1 MREYRLLNNNW
12 KFTYGDKAWDSPEEI
27 TKWQDIGLPH
37 SFGIPYFMEKEFYVG
52 YGTYSKWFELSK
64 EDCKNR
70 ILLKFFGVF
79 QKAVVIVNGK
89 QIGEHRGG
97 YTPFLV
103 ELTGN
108 VHPGQ
113 NHLIVRV
120 DNLWDAALAPRG
132 GEHQFNGGIYR
143 DVQLILTAYSYIEED
158 GVSVQTTQLEK
169 KNDNWHAEL
178 KIQTQVHASEA
189 ERICLSELSRES
201 EKNVSDLKQ
210 VDLNG
215 TDSMVLETCIC
226 EEKEVLTR
234 ALSPLNRKKA
244 DHSKSDN
251 KKDDEKQLSQ
261 ICQSISLTGITPWSP
276 DTPKLYTVV
285 SRVLCNGTELDCVRT
300 SVGIR
305 TVRFDK
311 DEGFF
316 LNGEH
321 FSILGANVHQDHAG
335 WADAVTRSGIRRD
348 IQMIKECGM
357 NTIRGSHYP
366 HHPYFAQVC
375 DEKGILFWSEMCFW
389 GTGGDKQEGYWTAS
403 AYPPNESYQVAF
415 EKNCL
420 DQLEEMIHSQRN
432 HPSIICWSMCNEVFF
447 TDEPVKDKAKALIR
461 KMVNRSHELD
471 PSRPAAVGGAQR
483 DGFDV
488 LGDLAG
494 YNGDGAALY
503 HDPGFPNLVS
513 EYGSSIET
521 RPGTFSPRFTDGTEI
536 DYPWRSGK
544 ILWCGFHHGSIFDGM
559 GFMGM
564 IDYYRLP
571 LACWYWYREHL
582 TGKKAPEAK
591 QKGTP
596 YQIRLSSDVSEFDAN
611 GQEDAWICAE
621 LLDKEGNPIAN
632 EIELTLTVV
641 KGDGIFPTGKSITF
655 SPENSSMLDGMA
667 AIEFRSWYGGENVIR
682 AEASG
687 VKSAEIS
694 ILAKGTPLP
703 VNVVLNSML
712 PAPYVVGEPKRSK
725 RYDEA
730 KTHPVFVSSFKVSHE
745 PYFVTADNDG
755 CWMPET
761 VDKVQGECL
770 EKIDQMAESNEK
782 KDWVMVDLEG
792 VHSIGQAEVVFSEAA
807 DETWPET
814 IFAQVCCDQKWEP
827 IELKRK
833 DGRYQSQKMCVMRYF
848 KLDWNKTKRPVKQIH
863 LWAGG
868 ENEQPK
874 NNSNNRQ

>member
-12 KFTYGDKAWDSPEEI
+12 KFTYGDKVGASPDEI
-27 TKWQDIGLPH
+27 NRWQDIGLPH
-37 SFGIPYFMEKEFYVG
+37 SFGIPYFMEKEFYLG

-64 EDCKNR
+64 EDCKKR
-70 ILLKFFGVF
+70 ILLKFFGAF
-79 QKAVVIVNGK
+79 QKAVVVLNGK

-108 VHPGQ
+108 IRPGQ
-113 NHLIVRV
+113 NHLIVCV
-120 DNLWDAALAPRG
+120 DNLWDATLAPRG

-143 DVQLILTAYSYIEED
+143 DMQLILTAYDYIEED
-158 GVSVQTTQLEK
+158 GVFVQTTQLKKEK
-169 KNDNWHAEL
+169 DSWHAEL
-178 KIQTQVHASEA
+178 KIGTQVHASEKSD
-189 ERICLSELSRES
+189 LSEF
-201 EKNVSDLKQ
+201 
-210 VDLNG
+210 
-215 TDSMVLETCIC
+215 DSMMLETCIC
-226 EEKEVLTR
+226 EGKEVLAR
-234 ALSPLNRKKA
+234 SVEPLVMGN
-244 DHSKSDN
+244 S
-251 KKDDEKQLSQ
+251 E

-276 DTPKLYTVV
+276 DTPKLYIVV
-285 SRVLCNGTELDCVRT
+285 SRVLCNGIECDCVRT

-403 AYPPNESYQVAF
+403 AYPPNESDQTAF
-415 EKNCL
+415 EKSCL
-420 DQLEEMIHSQRN
+420 DQLEEMICTQRN

-447 TDEPVKDKAKALIR
+447 TDAPVKDKAKELIR
-461 KMVNRSHELD
+461 KMVERSHELD

-503 HDPGFPNLVS
+503 HDPGFPSLVS

-521 RPGTFSPRFTDGTEI
+521 RPGKFEPRFTDGTEI

-559 GFMGM
+559 GSMGM

-582 TGKKAPEAK
+582 AGKSAPKPKKE
-591 QKGTP
+591 GTP
-596 YQIRLSSDVSEFDAN
+596 FQIRLSSDVNRFRAN

-621 LLDKEGNPIAN
+621 LLDQEGNPISN
-632 EIELTLTVV
+632 EIELTFTVE
-641 KGDGIFPTGKSITF
+641 KGDGIFPTGKTITF
-655 SPENSSMLDGMA
+655 SPEKKNMLDGLA
-667 AIEFRSWYGGENVIR
+667 AIEFRSWYGGENVIC
-682 AEASG
+682 ATADG
-687 VKSAEIS
+687 VKSAKICIFADGEP
-694 ILAKGTPLP
+694 KPKNT
-703 VNVVLNSML
+703 VLNPML
-712 PAPYVVGEPKRSK
+712 PPPYTVGEPKPK
-725 RYDEA
+725 ERYDEA
-730 KTHPVFVSSFKVSHE
+730 KRHPVFADSFEIGHE
-745 PYFVTADNDG
+745 PYFVTAEEEG
-755 CWMPET
+755 SWMPKMSDSSKHLSE
-761 VDKVQGECL
+761 
-770 EKIDQMAESNEK
+770 QMH
-782 KDWVMVDLEG
+782 WVMVDLEG
-792 VHSIGQAEVVFSEAA
+792 VRRINQLEVSFEDEPDTLEKSKKNLPQTIVAELRSDLEWEKFILKFKKENKVVYKQPDCVFAL
-807 DETWPET
+807 DTDPDTIKET
-814 IFAQVCCDQKWEP
+814 VM
-827 IELKRK
+827 EL
-833 DGRYQSQKMCVMRYF
+833 F
-848 KLDWNKTKRPVKQIH
+848 I
-863 LWAGG
+863 
-868 ENEQPK
+868 
-874 NNSNNRQ
+874 

>member
-12 KFTYGDKAWDSPEEI
+12 KFTYGDKVGASPDEI
-27 TKWQDIGLPH
+27 NRWQDIGLPH
-37 SFGIPYFMEKEFYVG
+37 SFGIPYFMEKEFYLG

-64 EDCKNR
+64 EDCKKR
-70 ILLKFFGVF
+70 ILLKFFGAF
-79 QKAVVIVNGK
+79 QKAVVVLNGK

-108 VHPGQ
+108 IRPGQ
-113 NHLIVRV
+113 NHLIVCV
-120 DNLWDAALAPRG
+120 DNLWDATLAPRG

-143 DVQLILTAYSYIEED
+143 DMQLILTAYDYIEED
-158 GVSVQTTQLEK
+158 GVFVQTTQLKKEK
-169 KNDNWHAEL
+169 DSWHAEL
-178 KIQTQVHASEA
+178 KIGTQVHASEKSD
-189 ERICLSELSRES
+189 LSEF
-201 EKNVSDLKQ
+201 
-210 VDLNG
+210 
-215 TDSMVLETCIC
+215 DSMMLETCIC
-226 EEKEVLTR
+226 EGKEVLAR
-234 ALSPLNRKKA
+234 SVEPLVMGN
-244 DHSKSDN
+244 S
-251 KKDDEKQLSQ
+251 E

-276 DTPKLYTVV
+276 DTPKLYIVV
-285 SRVLCNGTELDCVRT
+285 SRVLCNGIECDCVRT

-403 AYPPNESYQVAF
+403 AYPPNESDQTAF
-415 EKNCL
+415 EKSCL
-420 DQLEEMIHSQRN
+420 DQLEEMICTQRN

-447 TDEPVKDKAKALIR
+447 TDAPVKDKAKELIR
-461 KMVNRSHELD
+461 KMVERSHELD
-471 PSRPAAVGGAQR
+471 PLRPAAVGGAQR

-503 HDPGFPNLVS
+503 HDPGFPSLVS

-521 RPGTFSPRFTDGTEI
+521 RPGKFEPRFTDGTEI

-559 GFMGM
+559 GSMGM

-582 TGKKAPEAK
+582 AGKSAPKPKKE
-591 QKGTP
+591 GTP
-596 YQIRLSSDVSEFDAN
+596 FQIRLSSDVNRFRAN
-611 GQEDAWICAE
+611 GQEDVWICAE
-621 LLDKEGNPIAN
+621 LLDQEGNPISN
-632 EIELTLTVV
+632 EIELTFTVE
-641 KGDGIFPTGKSITF
+641 KGDGIFPTGKTITF
-655 SPENSSMLDGMA
+655 SPEKKNMLDGLA
-667 AIEFRSWYGGENVIR
+667 AIEFRSWYGGENVIC
-682 AEASG
+682 ATADG
-687 VKSAEIS
+687 VKSAKICIFADGEP
-694 ILAKGTPLP
+694 KPKNT
-703 VNVVLNSML
+703 VLNPML
-712 PAPYVVGEPKRSK
+712 PPPYTVGEPKSK
-725 RYDEA
+725 ERYDEA
-730 KTHPVFVSSFKVSHE
+730 KRHPVFADSFEIGHE
-745 PYFVTADNDG
+745 PYFVTAEEEG
-755 CWMPET
+755 SWMPKMSDSSKHLSE
-761 VDKVQGECL
+761 
-770 EKIDQMAESNEK
+770 QMH
-782 KDWVMVDLEG
+782 WVMVDLEG
-792 VHSIGQAEVVFSEAA
+792 VRRINQLEVSFEDEPDTLEKSKKNLPQTIVAELRSDLE
-807 DETWPET
+807 
-814 IFAQVCCDQKWEP
+814 WEKV
-827 IELKRK
+827 ILKRK
-833 DGRYQSQKMCVMRYF
+833 KENQKGNDCKECYQAEGIYFTRYF
-848 KLDWNKTKRPVKQIH
+848 RIDWNQTKLPVAQIH
-863 LWAGG
+863 LWTGG
-868 ENEQPK
+868 EENE
-874 NNSNNRQ
+874 

>member
-12 KFTYGDKAWDSPEEI
+12 KFTYGDKVGASPDEI
-27 TKWQDIGLPH
+27 NRWQDIGLPH
-37 SFGIPYFMEKEFYVG
+37 SFGIPYFMEKEFYLG

-64 EDCKNR
+64 EDCKKR
-70 ILLKFFGVF
+70 ILLKFFGAF
-79 QKAVVIVNGK
+79 QKAVVVLNGK

-108 VHPGQ
+108 IRPGQ
-113 NHLIVRV
+113 NHLIVCV
-120 DNLWDAALAPRG
+120 DNLWDATLAPRG

-143 DVQLILTAYSYIEED
+143 DMQLILTAYDYIEED
-158 GVSVQTTQLEK
+158 GVFVQTTQLKKEK
-169 KNDNWHAEL
+169 DSWHAEL
-178 KIQTQVHASEA
+178 KIGTQVHASEKSD
-189 ERICLSELSRES
+189 LSEF
-201 EKNVSDLKQ
+201 
-210 VDLNG
+210 
-215 TDSMVLETCIC
+215 DSMMLETCIC
-226 EEKEVLTR
+226 EGKEVLAR
-234 ALSPLNRKKA
+234 SVEPLVMGN
-244 DHSKSDN
+244 S
-251 KKDDEKQLSQ
+251 E

-276 DTPKLYTVV
+276 DTPKLYIVV
-285 SRVLCNGTELDCVRT
+285 SRVLCNGIECDCVRT

-403 AYPPNESYQVAF
+403 AYPPNESDQTAF
-415 EKNCL
+415 EKSCL
-420 DQLEEMIHSQRN
+420 YQLEEMICTQRN

-447 TDEPVKDKAKALIR
+447 TDAPVKDKAKELIR
-461 KMVNRSHELD
+461 KMVERSHELD

-503 HDPGFPNLVS
+503 HDPGFPSLVS

-521 RPGTFSPRFTDGTEI
+521 RPGKFEPRFTDGTEI

-559 GFMGM
+559 GSMGM

-582 TGKKAPEAK
+582 AGKSAPKPKKE
-591 QKGTP
+591 GTP
-596 YQIRLSSDVSEFDAN
+596 FQIRLSSDVNRFRAN

-621 LLDKEGNPIAN
+621 LLDQEGNPISN
-632 EIELTLTVV
+632 EIELTFTVE
-641 KGDGIFPTGKSITF
+641 KGDGIFPTGKTITF
-655 SPENSSMLDGMA
+655 SPEKKNMLDGLA
-667 AIEFRSWYGGENVIR
+667 AIEFRSWYGGENVIC
-682 AEASG
+682 ATADG
-687 VKSAEIS
+687 VKSAKICIFADGEP
-694 ILAKGTPLP
+694 KPKNT
-703 VNVVLNSML
+703 VLNPML
-712 PAPYVVGEPKRSK
+712 PPPYTVGEPKPK
-725 RYDEA
+725 ERYDEA
-730 KTHPVFVSSFKVSHE
+730 KRHPVFADSFEIGHE
-745 PYFVTADNDG
+745 PYFVTAEEEG
-755 CWMPET
+755 SWMPKMSDSSKHLSE
-761 VDKVQGECL
+761 
-770 EKIDQMAESNEK
+770 QMH
-782 KDWVMVDLEG
+782 WVMVDLEG
-792 VHSIGQAEVVFSEAA
+792 VRRINQLEVSFEDEPDTLEKSKKNLPQTIVAELRSDLE
-807 DETWPET
+807 
-814 IFAQVCCDQKWEP
+814 WEKV
-827 IELKRK
+827 ILKRK
-833 DGRYQSQKMCVMRYF
+833 KENQKGNDCKECYQAEGIYFTRYF
-848 KLDWNKTKRPVKQIH
+848 RIDWNQTKLPVAQIH
-863 LWAGG
+863 LWTGG
-868 ENEQPK
+868 EENE
-874 NNSNNRQ
+874 

>member
-12 KFTYGDKAWDSPEEI
+12 KFTYGDKVGASPDEI
-27 TKWQDIGLPH
+27 NRWQDIGLPH
-37 SFGIPYFMEKEFYVG
+37 SFGIPYFMEKEFYLG

-64 EDCKNR
+64 EDCKKR
-70 ILLKFFGVF
+70 ILLKFFGAF
-79 QKAVVIVNGK
+79 QKAVVVLNGK

-108 VHPGQ
+108 IRPGQ
-113 NHLIVRV
+113 NHLIVCV
-120 DNLWDAALAPRG
+120 DNLWDATLAPRG

-143 DVQLILTAYSYIEED
+143 DMQLILTAYDYIEED
-158 GVSVQTTQLEK
+158 GVFVQTTQLKKEK
-169 KNDNWHAEL
+169 DSWHAEL
-178 KIQTQVHASEA
+178 KIGTQVHASEKSD
-189 ERICLSELSRES
+189 LSEF
-201 EKNVSDLKQ
+201 
-210 VDLNG
+210 
-215 TDSMVLETCIC
+215 DSMMLETCIC
-226 EEKEVLTR
+226 EGKEVLAR
-234 ALSPLNRKKA
+234 SVEPLVMGN
-244 DHSKSDN
+244 S
-251 KKDDEKQLSQ
+251 E

-276 DTPKLYTVV
+276 DTPKLYIVV
-285 SRVLCNGTELDCVRT
+285 SRVLCNGIECDCVRT

-305 TVRFDK
+305 MVRFDK

-403 AYPPNESYQVAF
+403 AYPPNESDQTAF
-415 EKNCL
+415 EKSCL
-420 DQLEEMIHSQRN
+420 DQLEEMICTQRN

-447 TDEPVKDKAKALIR
+447 TDAPVKDKAKELIR
-461 KMVNRSHELD
+461 KMVERSHELD

-503 HDPGFPNLVS
+503 HDPGFPSLVS

-521 RPGTFSPRFTDGTEI
+521 RPGKFEPRFTDGTEI

-559 GFMGM
+559 GSMGM

-582 TGKKAPEAK
+582 AGKSAPKPKKE
-591 QKGTP
+591 GTP
-596 YQIRLSSDVSEFDAN
+596 FQIRLSSDVNRFRAN

-621 LLDKEGNPIAN
+621 LLDQEGNPISN
-632 EIELTLTVV
+632 EIELTFTVE
-641 KGDGIFPTGKSITF
+641 KGDGIFPTGKTITF
-655 SPENSSMLDGMA
+655 SPEKKNMLDGLA
-667 AIEFRSWYGGENVIR
+667 AIEFRSWYGGENVIC
-682 AEASG
+682 ATADG
-687 VKSAEIS
+687 VKSAKICIFADGEP
-694 ILAKGTPLP
+694 KPKNT
-703 VNVVLNSML
+703 VLNPML
-712 PAPYVVGEPKRSK
+712 PPPYTVGEPKPK
-725 RYDEA
+725 ERYDEA
-730 KTHPVFVSSFKVSHE
+730 KRHPVFADSFEIGHE
-745 PYFVTADNDG
+745 PYFVTAEEEGSWIPKMSDSSKHLS
-755 CWMPET
+755 E
-761 VDKVQGECL
+761 
-770 EKIDQMAESNEK
+770 QMH
-782 KDWVMVDLEG
+782 WVMVDLEG
-792 VHSIGQAEVVFSEAA
+792 VRRINQLEVSFEDEPDTLEKSKKNLPQTIVAELRSDLE
-807 DETWPET
+807 
-814 IFAQVCCDQKWEP
+814 WEKV
-827 IELKRK
+827 ILKRK
-833 DGRYQSQKMCVMRYF
+833 KENQKGNDCKECYQAEGIYFTRYF
-848 KLDWNKTKRPVKQIH
+848 RIDWNQTKLPVAQIH
-863 LWAGG
+863 LWTGG
-868 ENEQPK
+868 EENE
-874 NNSNNRQ
+874 

>member
-12 KFTYGDKAWDSPEEI
+12 KFTYGDKVGASPDEI
-27 TKWQDIGLPH
+27 NRWQDIGLPH
-37 SFGIPYFMEKEFYVG
+37 SFGIPYFMEKEFYLG

-64 EDCKNR
+64 EDCKKR
-70 ILLKFFGVF
+70 ILLKFFGAF
-79 QKAVVIVNGK
+79 QKAVVVLNGK

-108 VHPGQ
+108 IRPGQ
-113 NHLIVRV
+113 NHLIVCV
-120 DNLWDAALAPRG
+120 DNLWDATLAPRG

-143 DVQLILTAYSYIEED
+143 DMQLILTAYDYIEED
-158 GVSVQTTQLEK
+158 GVFVQTTQLKKEK
-169 KNDNWHAEL
+169 DSWHAEL
-178 KIQTQVHASEA
+178 KIGTQVHASEKSD
-189 ERICLSELSRES
+189 LSEF
-201 EKNVSDLKQ
+201 
-210 VDLNG
+210 
-215 TDSMVLETCIC
+215 DSMMLETCIC
-226 EEKEVLTR
+226 EGKEVLAR
-234 ALSPLNRKKA
+234 SVEPLVMGN
-244 DHSKSDN
+244 S
-251 KKDDEKQLSQ
+251 E

-276 DTPKLYTVV
+276 DTPKLYIVV
-285 SRVLCNGTELDCVRT
+285 SRVLCNGIECDCVRT

-403 AYPPNESYQVAF
+403 AYPPNESDQTAF
-415 EKNCL
+415 EKSCL
-420 DQLEEMIHSQRN
+420 DQLEEMICTQRN

-447 TDEPVKDKAKALIR
+447 TDAPVKDKAKELIR
-461 KMVNRSHELD
+461 KMVERSHELD

-503 HDPGFPNLVS
+503 HDPGFPSLVS

-521 RPGTFSPRFTDGTEI
+521 RPGKFEPRFTDGTEI

-559 GFMGM
+559 GSMGM

-582 TGKKAPEAK
+582 AGKRAPKPKKE
-591 QKGTP
+591 GTP
-596 YQIRLSSDVSEFDAN
+596 FQIRLSSDVNRFRAN

-621 LLDKEGNPIAN
+621 LLDQEGNPISN
-632 EIELTLTVV
+632 EIELTFTVE
-641 KGDGIFPTGKSITF
+641 KGDGVFPTGKTITF
-655 SPENSSMLDGMA
+655 SPEKKNMLDGLA
-667 AIEFRSWYGGENVIR
+667 AIEFRSWYGGENVIC
-682 AEASG
+682 ATADG
-687 VKSAEIS
+687 VKSAKICIFADGEP
-694 ILAKGTPLP
+694 KPKNTM
-703 VNVVLNSML
+703 LNLML
-712 PAPYVVGEPKRSK
+712 PPPYTVGEPKPK
-725 RYDEA
+725 ERYDEA
-730 KTHPVFVSSFKVSHE
+730 TRHPVFADSFEIGHE
-745 PYFVTADNDG
+745 PYFVTAEEEG
-755 CWMPET
+755 SWMPKMSDSSKHLSE
-761 VDKVQGECL
+761 
-770 EKIDQMAESNEK
+770 QMH
-782 KDWVMVDLEG
+782 WVMVDLEG
-792 VHSIGQAEVVFSEAA
+792 VRRINQLEVSFE
-807 DETWPET
+807 DESDALEKSKKNLPET
-814 IFAQVCCDQKWEP
+814 IVAELRSDLEWEKV
-827 IELKRK
+827 ILKRK
-833 DGRYQSQKMCVMRYF
+833 KENQKGNDCKECYQAEGIYFTRYF
-848 KLDWNKTKRPVKQIH
+848 RIDWNQTKLPVAQIH
-863 LWAGG
+863 LWTGG
-868 ENEQPK
+868 EENE
-874 NNSNNRQ
+874 

>member
-12 KFTYGDKAWDSPEEI
+12 KFTYGDKVGASPDEI
-27 TKWQDIGLPH
+27 NRWQDIGLPH
-37 SFGIPYFMEKEFYVG
+37 SFGIPYFMEKEFYLG

-64 EDCKNR
+64 EDCKKR
-70 ILLKFFGVF
+70 ILLKFFGAF
-79 QKAVVIVNGK
+79 QKAVVVLNGK

-108 VHPGQ
+108 IRPGQ
-113 NHLIVRV
+113 NHLIVCV
-120 DNLWDAALAPRG
+120 DNLWDATLAPRG

-143 DVQLILTAYSYIEED
+143 DMQLILTAYDYIEED
-158 GVSVQTTQLEK
+158 GVFVQTTQLKKEK
-169 KNDNWHAEL
+169 DSWHAEL
-178 KIQTQVHASEA
+178 KIGTQVHASEKSD
-189 ERICLSELSRES
+189 LSEF
-201 EKNVSDLKQ
+201 
-210 VDLNG
+210 
-215 TDSMVLETCIC
+215 DSMMLETCIC
-226 EEKEVLTR
+226 EGKEVLAR
-234 ALSPLNRKKA
+234 SVEPLVMGN
-244 DHSKSDN
+244 S
-251 KKDDEKQLSQ
+251 E

-276 DTPKLYTVV
+276 DTPKLYIVV
-285 SRVLCNGTELDCVRT
+285 SRVLCNGIECDCVRT

-321 FSILGANVHQDHAG
+321 FSILCANVHQDHAG

-403 AYPPNESYQVAF
+403 AYPPNESDQTAF
-415 EKNCL
+415 EKSCL
-420 DQLEEMIHSQRN
+420 DQLEEMICTQRN

-447 TDEPVKDKAKALIR
+447 TDAPVKDKAKELIR
-461 KMVNRSHELD
+461 KMVERSHELD

-503 HDPGFPNLVS
+503 HDPGFPSLVS

-521 RPGTFSPRFTDGTEI
+521 RPGKFEPRFTDGTEI

-559 GFMGM
+559 GSMGM

-582 TGKKAPEAK
+582 AGKSAPKPKKE
-591 QKGTP
+591 GTP
-596 YQIRLSSDVSEFDAN
+596 FQIRLSSDVNRFRAN

-621 LLDKEGNPIAN
+621 LLDQEGNPISN
-632 EIELTLTVV
+632 EIELTFTVE
-641 KGDGIFPTGKSITF
+641 KGDGIFPTGKTITF
-655 SPENSSMLDGMA
+655 SPEKKNMLDGLA
-667 AIEFRSWYGGENVIR
+667 AIEFRSWYGGENVIC
-682 AEASG
+682 ATADG
-687 VKSAEIS
+687 VKSAKICIFADGEP
-694 ILAKGTPLP
+694 KPKNT
-703 VNVVLNSML
+703 VLNPML
-712 PAPYVVGEPKRSK
+712 PPPYTVGEPKPK
-725 RYDEA
+725 ERYDEA
-730 KTHPVFVSSFKVSHE
+730 KRHPVFADSFEIGHE
-745 PYFVTADNDG
+745 PYFVTAEEEG
-755 CWMPET
+755 SWMPKMSDSSKHLSE
-761 VDKVQGECL
+761 
-770 EKIDQMAESNEK
+770 QMH
-782 KDWVMVDLEG
+782 WVMVDLEG
-792 VHSIGQAEVVFSEAA
+792 VRRINQLEVSFE
-807 DETWPET
+807 DEPDTLEKSKKNLPET
-814 IFAQVCCDQKWEP
+814 IVAELRSDLEWEKV
-827 IELKRK
+827 ILKRK
-833 DGRYQSQKMCVMRYF
+833 KENQKGNDCKECYQAEGIYFTRYF
-848 KLDWNKTKRPVKQIH
+848 RIDWNQTKLPVAQIH
-863 LWAGG
+863 LWTGG
-868 ENEQPK
+868 EENE
-874 NNSNNRQ
+874 

>member
-1 MREYRLLNNNW
+1 MREYRLLN
-12 KFTYGDKAWDSPEEI
+12 GDKVGASPDEI
-27 TKWQDIGLPH
+27 NRWQDIGLPH
-37 SFGIPYFMEKEFYVG
+37 SFGIPYFMEKEFYLG

-64 EDCKNR
+64 EDCKKR
-70 ILLKFFGVF
+70 ILLKFFGAF
-79 QKAVVIVNGK
+79 QKAVVVLNGK

-108 VHPGQ
+108 IRPGQ
-113 NHLIVRV
+113 NYLIVCV
-120 DNLWDAALAPRG
+120 DNLWDATLAPRG

-143 DVQLILTAYSYIEED
+143 DMQLILTAYDYIEED
-158 GVSVQTTQLEK
+158 GVFVQTTQLKKEK
-169 KNDNWHAEL
+169 DSWHAEL
-178 KIQTQVHASEA
+178 KIGTQVHASEKSD
-189 ERICLSELSRES
+189 LSEF
-201 EKNVSDLKQ
+201 
-210 VDLNG
+210 
-215 TDSMVLETCIC
+215 DSMMLETCIC
-226 EEKEVLTR
+226 EGKEVLAR
-234 ALSPLNRKKA
+234 SVEPLVMGN
-244 DHSKSDN
+244 S
-251 KKDDEKQLSQ
+251 E

-276 DTPKLYTVV
+276 DTPKLYIVV
-285 SRVLCNGTELDCVRT
+285 SRVLCNGIECDCVRT

-403 AYPPNESYQVAF
+403 AYPPNESDQTAF
-415 EKNCL
+415 EKSCL
-420 DQLEEMIHSQRN
+420 DQLEEMICTQRN

-447 TDEPVKDKAKALIR
+447 TDAPVKDKAKELIR
-461 KMVNRSHELD
+461 KMVERSHELD

-503 HDPGFPNLVS
+503 HDPGFPSLVS

-521 RPGTFSPRFTDGTEI
+521 RPGKFEPRFTDGTEI

-559 GFMGM
+559 GSMGM

-582 TGKKAPEAK
+582 AGKSAPKPKKE
-591 QKGTP
+591 GTP
-596 YQIRLSSDVSEFDAN
+596 FQIRLSSDVNRFRAN

-621 LLDKEGNPIAN
+621 LLDQEGNPISN
-632 EIELTLTVV
+632 EIELTFTVE
-641 KGDGIFPTGKSITF
+641 KGDGIFPTGKTITF
-655 SPENSSMLDGMA
+655 SPEKKNMLDGLA
-667 AIEFRSWYGGENVIR
+667 AIEFRSWYGGENVIC
-682 AEASG
+682 ATADG
-687 VKSAEIS
+687 VKSAKICIFADGEP
-694 ILAKGTPLP
+694 KPKNT
-703 VNVVLNSML
+703 VLNPML
-712 PAPYVVGEPKRSK
+712 PPPYTVGEPKPK
-725 RYDEA
+725 ERYDEA
-730 KTHPVFVSSFKVSHE
+730 KRHPVFADSFEIGHE
-745 PYFVTADNDG
+745 PYFVTAEEEG
-755 CWMPET
+755 SWMPKMSDSSKHLSE
-761 VDKVQGECL
+761 
-770 EKIDQMAESNEK
+770 QMH
-782 KDWVMVDLEG
+782 WVMVDLEG
-792 VHSIGQAEVVFSEAA
+792 VRRINQLEVSFEEEPDTLEKSKKNLPQTIVAELRSDLE
-807 DETWPET
+807 
-814 IFAQVCCDQKWEP
+814 WEKV
-827 IELKRK
+827 ILKRK
-833 DGRYQSQKMCVMRYF
+833 KENQKGNDCKECYQAEGIYFTRYF
-848 KLDWNKTKRPVKQIH
+848 RIDWNQTKLPVAQIH
-863 LWAGG
+863 LWTGG
-868 ENEQPK
+868 EENE
-874 NNSNNRQ
+874 

>member
-12 KFTYGDKAWDSPEEI
+12 KFTYGDKVGASPDEI
-27 TKWQDIGLPH
+27 NRWQDIGLPH
-37 SFGIPYFMEKEFYVG
+37 SFGIPYFMEKEFYLG

-64 EDCKNR
+64 EDCKKR
-70 ILLKFFGVF
+70 ILLKFFGAF
-79 QKAVVIVNGK
+79 QKAVVVLNGK

-108 VHPGQ
+108 IRPGQ
-113 NHLIVRV
+113 NHLIVCV
-120 DNLWDAALAPRG
+120 DNLWDATLAPRG

-143 DVQLILTAYSYIEED
+143 DMQLILTAYDYIEED
-158 GVSVQTTQLEK
+158 GVFVQTTQLKKEK
-169 KNDNWHAEL
+169 DSWHAEL
-178 KIQTQVHASEA
+178 KIGTQVHASEKSD
-189 ERICLSELSRES
+189 LSEF
-201 EKNVSDLKQ
+201 
-210 VDLNG
+210 
-215 TDSMVLETCIC
+215 DSMMLETCIC
-226 EEKEVLTR
+226 EGKEVLAR
-234 ALSPLNRKKA
+234 SVEPLVMGN
-244 DHSKSDN
+244 S
-251 KKDDEKQLSQ
+251 E

-276 DTPKLYTVV
+276 DTPKLYIVV
-285 SRVLCNGTELDCVRT
+285 SRVLCNGIECDCVRT

-403 AYPPNESYQVAF
+403 AYPPNESDQTAF
-415 EKNCL
+415 EKSCL
-420 DQLEEMIHSQRN
+420 DQLEEMICTQRN

-447 TDEPVKDKAKALIR
+447 TDAPVKDKAKELIR
-461 KMVNRSHELD
+461 KMVERSHELD

-503 HDPGFPNLVS
+503 HDPGFPSLVS

-521 RPGTFSPRFTDGTEI
+521 RPGKFEPRFTDGTEI

-559 GFMGM
+559 GSMGM

-582 TGKKAPEAK
+582 AGKSAPKPKKE
-591 QKGTP
+591 GTP
-596 YQIRLSSDVSEFDAN
+596 FQIRLSSDVNRFRAN

-621 LLDKEGNPIAN
+621 LLDQEGNPISN
-632 EIELTLTVV
+632 EIELTFTVE
-641 KGDGIFPTGKSITF
+641 KGDGIFPTGKTITF
-655 SPENSSMLDGMA
+655 SPEKKNMLDGLA
-667 AIEFRSWYGGENVIR
+667 AIEFRSWYGGENVIC
-682 AEASG
+682 ATADG
-687 VKSAEIS
+687 VKSAKICIFADGEP
-694 ILAKGTPLP
+694 KPKNT
-703 VNVVLNSML
+703 VLNPML
-712 PAPYVVGEPKRSK
+712 PPPYTVGEPKPK
-725 RYDEA
+725 ERYDEA
-730 KTHPVFVSSFKVSHE
+730 KRHPVFADSFEIGHE
-745 PYFVTADNDG
+745 PYFVTAEEEG
-755 CWMPET
+755 SWMPKMSDSSKHLSE
-761 VDKVQGECL
+761 
-770 EKIDQMAESNEK
+770 QMH
-782 KDWVMVDLEG
+782 WVMVDLEG
-792 VHSIGQAEVVFSEAA
+792 VRRINQLEVSFEDEPDTLEKSKKNLPQTIVAELRSDLE
-807 DETWPET
+807 
-814 IFAQVCCDQKWEP
+814 WEKV
-827 IELKRK
+827 ILKRK
-833 DGRYQSQKMCVMRYF
+833 KENQKGNDCKECYQAEGIYFTRYF
-848 KLDWNKTKRPVKQIH
+848 RIDWNQIKLPVAQIH
-863 LWAGG
+863 LWTGG
-868 ENEQPK
+868 EENE
-874 NNSNNRQ
+874 

>member
-12 KFTYGDKAWDSPEEI
+12 KFTYGDKVGASPDEI
-27 TKWQDIGLPH
+27 NRWQDIGLPH
-37 SFGIPYFMEKEFYVG
+37 SFGIPYFMEKEFYLG

-64 EDCKNR
+64 EDCKKR
-70 ILLKFFGVF
+70 ILLKFFGAF
-79 QKAVVIVNGK
+79 QKAVVVLNGK

-108 VHPGQ
+108 IRPGQ
-113 NHLIVRV
+113 NHLIVCV
-120 DNLWDAALAPRG
+120 DNLWDATLAPRG

-143 DVQLILTAYSYIEED
+143 DMQLILTAYDYIEED
-158 GVSVQTTQLEK
+158 GVFVQTTQLKKEK
-169 KNDNWHAEL
+169 DSWHAEL
-178 KIQTQVHASEA
+178 KIGTQVHASEKSD
-189 ERICLSELSRES
+189 LSEF
-201 EKNVSDLKQ
+201 
-210 VDLNG
+210 
-215 TDSMVLETCIC
+215 DSMMLETCIC
-226 EEKEVLTR
+226 EGKEVLAR
-234 ALSPLNRKKA
+234 SVEPLVMGN
-244 DHSKSDN
+244 S
-251 KKDDEKQLSQ
+251 E

-276 DTPKLYTVV
+276 NSPKLYTVV
-285 SRVLCNGTELDCVRT
+285 SRVSYNGILVDCVRT

-403 AYPPNESYQVAF
+403 AYPPNESDQTAF
-415 EKNCL
+415 EKSCL
-420 DQLEEMIHSQRN
+420 DQLEEMICTQRN

-447 TDEPVKDKAKALIR
+447 TDAPVKDKAKELIR
-461 KMVNRSHELD
+461 KMVERSHELD

-503 HDPGFPNLVS
+503 HDPGFPSLVS

-521 RPGTFSPRFTDGTEI
+521 RPGKFEPRFTDGTEI

-559 GFMGM
+559 GSMGM

-582 TGKKAPEAK
+582 AGKSAPKPKKE
-591 QKGTP
+591 GTP
-596 YQIRLSSDVSEFDAN
+596 FQIRLSSDVNRFRAN

-621 LLDKEGNPIAN
+621 LLDQEGNPISN
-632 EIELTLTVV
+632 EIELTFTVE
-641 KGDGIFPTGKSITF
+641 KGDGIFPTGKTITF
-655 SPENSSMLDGMA
+655 SPEKKNMLDGLA
-667 AIEFRSWYGGENVIR
+667 AIEFRSWYGGENVIC
-682 AEASG
+682 ATADG
-687 VKSAEIS
+687 VKSAKICIFADGEP
-694 ILAKGTPLP
+694 KPKNT
-703 VNVVLNSML
+703 VLNPML
-712 PAPYVVGEPKRSK
+712 PPPYTVGEPKPK
-725 RYDEA
+725 ERYDEA
-730 KTHPVFVSSFKVSHE
+730 KRHPVFADSFEIGHE
-745 PYFVTADNDG
+745 PYFVTAEEEG
-755 CWMPET
+755 SWMPKMSDSSKHLSE
-761 VDKVQGECL
+761 
-770 EKIDQMAESNEK
+770 QMH
-782 KDWVMVDLEG
+782 WVMVDLEG
-792 VHSIGQAEVVFSEAA
+792 VRRINQLEVSFEDEPDTLEKSKKNLPQTIVAELRSDLE
-807 DETWPET
+807 
-814 IFAQVCCDQKWEP
+814 WEKV
-827 IELKRK
+827 ILKRK
-833 DGRYQSQKMCVMRYF
+833 KENQKGNDCKECYQAEGIYFTRYF
-848 KLDWNKTKRPVKQIH
+848 RIDWNQTKLPVAQIH
-863 LWAGG
+863 LWTGG
-868 ENEQPK
+868 EENE
-874 NNSNNRQ
+874 

>member
-12 KFTYGDKAWDSPEEI
+12 KFTYGDKVGASPNEI
-27 TKWQDIGLPH
+27 NRWQDIGLPH
-37 SFGIPYFMEKEFYVG
+37 SFGIPYFMEKEFYLG

-64 EDCKNR
+64 EDCKKR
-70 ILLKFFGVF
+70 ILLKFFGAF
-79 QKAVVIVNGK
+79 QKAVVVLNGK

-108 VHPGQ
+108 IRPGQ
-113 NHLIVRV
+113 NHLIVCV
-120 DNLWDAALAPRG
+120 DNLWDATLAPRG

-143 DVQLILTAYSYIEED
+143 DMQLILTAYDYIEED
-158 GVSVQTTQLEK
+158 GVFVQTTQLKKEK
-169 KNDNWHAEL
+169 DSWHAEL
-178 KIQTQVHASEA
+178 KIGTQVHASEKSD
-189 ERICLSELSRES
+189 LSEF
-201 EKNVSDLKQ
+201 
-210 VDLNG
+210 
-215 TDSMVLETCIC
+215 DSMMLETCIC
-226 EEKEVLTR
+226 EGKEVLAR
-234 ALSPLNRKKA
+234 SVEPLVMGN
-244 DHSKSDN
+244 S
-251 KKDDEKQLSQ
+251 E

-276 DTPKLYTVV
+276 DTPKLYIVV
-285 SRVLCNGTELDCVRT
+285 SRVLCNGIECDCVRT

-403 AYPPNESYQVAF
+403 AYPPNESDQTAF
-415 EKNCL
+415 EKSCL
-420 DQLEEMIHSQRN
+420 DQLEEMICTQRN

-447 TDEPVKDKAKALIR
+447 TDAPVKDKAKELIR
-461 KMVNRSHELD
+461 KMVERSHELD

-503 HDPGFPNLVS
+503 HDPGFPSLVS

-521 RPGTFSPRFTDGTEI
+521 RPGKFEPRFTDGTEI

-559 GFMGM
+559 GSMGM

-582 TGKKAPEAK
+582 AGKSAPKPKKE
-591 QKGTP
+591 GTP
-596 YQIRLSSDVSEFDAN
+596 FQIRLSSDVNRFRAN

-621 LLDKEGNPIAN
+621 LLDQEGNPISN
-632 EIELTLTVV
+632 EIELTFTVE
-641 KGDGIFPTGKSITF
+641 KGDDIFPTGKTITF
-655 SPENSSMLDGMA
+655 SPEKKNMLDGLA
-667 AIEFRSWYGGENVIR
+667 AIEFRSWYGGENVIC
-682 AEASG
+682 ATADG
-687 VKSAEIS
+687 VKSAKICIFADGEP
-694 ILAKGTPLP
+694 KPKNT
-703 VNVVLNSML
+703 VLNPML
-712 PAPYVVGEPKRSK
+712 PPPYTVGEPKPK
-725 RYDEA
+725 ERYDEA
-730 KTHPVFVSSFKVSHE
+730 KRHPVFADSFEIGHE
-745 PYFVTADNDG
+745 PYFVTAEEEG
-755 CWMPET
+755 SWMPKMSDSSKHLSE
-761 VDKVQGECL
+761 
-770 EKIDQMAESNEK
+770 QMH
-782 KDWVMVDLEG
+782 WVMVDLEG
-792 VHSIGQAEVVFSEAA
+792 VRRINQLEVSFEDEPDTLEKSKKNLPQTIVAELRSDLE
-807 DETWPET
+807 
-814 IFAQVCCDQKWEP
+814 WEKV
-827 IELKRK
+827 ILKRK
-833 DGRYQSQKMCVMRYF
+833 KENQKGNDCKECYQAEGIYFTRYF
-848 KLDWNKTKRPVKQIH
+848 RIDWNQTKLPVAQIH
-863 LWAGG
+863 LWTGG
-868 ENEQPK
+868 EENE
-874 NNSNNRQ
+874 

>member
-12 KFTYGDKAWDSPEEI
+12 KFTYGDKVGASPDEI
-27 TKWQDIGLPH
+27 NRWQDIGLPH
-37 SFGIPYFMEKEFYVG
+37 SFGIPYFMEKEFYLG

-64 EDCKNR
+64 EDCKKR
-70 ILLKFFGVF
+70 ILLKFFGAF
-79 QKAVVIVNGK
+79 QKAVVVLNGK

-108 VHPGQ
+108 IRPGQ
-113 NHLIVRV
+113 NHLIVCV
-120 DNLWDAALAPRG
+120 DNLWDATLAPRG

-143 DVQLILTAYSYIEED
+143 DMQLILTAYDYIEED
-158 GVSVQTTQLEK
+158 GVFVQTTQLKKEK
-169 KNDNWHAEL
+169 DSWHAEL
-178 KIQTQVHASEA
+178 KIGTQVHASEKSD
-189 ERICLSELSRES
+189 LSEF
-201 EKNVSDLKQ
+201 
-210 VDLNG
+210 
-215 TDSMVLETCIC
+215 DSMMLETCIC
-226 EEKEVLTR
+226 EGKEVLAR
-234 ALSPLNRKKA
+234 SVEPLVMGN
-244 DHSKSDN
+244 S
-251 KKDDEKQLSQ
+251 E

-276 DTPKLYTVV
+276 DTPKLYIVV
-285 SRVLCNGTELDCVRT
+285 SRVLCNGIECDCVRT

-403 AYPPNESYQVAF
+403 AYPPNESDQTAF
-415 EKNCL
+415 EKSCL
-420 DQLEEMIHSQRN
+420 DQLEEMICTQRN

-447 TDEPVKDKAKALIR
+447 TDAPVKDKAKELIR
-461 KMVNRSHELD
+461 KMVERSHELD

-503 HDPGFPNLVS
+503 HDPGFPSLVS

-521 RPGTFSPRFTDGTEI
+521 RPGKFEPRFTDGTEI

-559 GFMGM
+559 GSMGM

-582 TGKKAPEAK
+582 AGKSAPKPKKE
-591 QKGTP
+591 GTP
-596 YQIRLSSDVSEFDAN
+596 FQIRLSSDVTRFRAN

-621 LLDKEGNPIAN
+621 LLDQEGNPILN
-632 EIELTLTVV
+632 EIELTFTVE
-641 KGDGIFPTGKSITF
+641 KGDGIFPTGKTITF
-655 SPENSSMLDGMA
+655 SPEKKNMLDGLA
-667 AIEFRSWYGGENVIR
+667 AIEFRSWYGGENVIC
-682 AEASG
+682 ATADG
-687 VKSAEIS
+687 VKSAKICIFADGEP
-694 ILAKGTPLP
+694 KPKNT
-703 VNVVLNSML
+703 VLNPML
-712 PAPYVVGEPKRSK
+712 PPPYTVGEPKPK
-725 RYDEA
+725 ERYDEA
-730 KTHPVFVSSFKVSHE
+730 KRHPVFADSFEIGHE
-745 PYFVTADNDG
+745 PYFVTAEEEG
-755 CWMPET
+755 SWMPKMSDSSKHLSE
-761 VDKVQGECL
+761 
-770 EKIDQMAESNEK
+770 QMH
-782 KDWVMVDLEG
+782 WVMVDLEG
-792 VHSIGQAEVVFSEAA
+792 VRRINQLEVSFEEEPDTLEKSKKNLPQTIVAELRSDLE
-807 DETWPET
+807 
-814 IFAQVCCDQKWEP
+814 WEKV
-827 IELKRK
+827 ILKRK
-833 DGRYQSQKMCVMRYF
+833 KENQKGNDCKECYQAEGIYFTRYF
-848 KLDWNKTKRPVKQIH
+848 RIDWNQTKLPVAQIH
-863 LWAGG
+863 LWTGG
-868 ENEQPK
+868 EENE
-874 NNSNNRQ
+874 

>member
-12 KFTYGDKAWDSPEEI
+12 KFTYGDKVGASPDEI
-27 TKWQDIGLPH
+27 NRWQDIGLPH
-37 SFGIPYFMEKEFYVG
+37 SFGIPYFMEKEFYLG

-64 EDCKNR
+64 EDCKKR
-70 ILLKFFGVF
+70 ILLKFFGAF
-79 QKAVVIVNGK
+79 QKAVVVLNGK

-108 VHPGQ
+108 IRPGQ
-113 NHLIVRV
+113 NHLIVCV
-120 DNLWDAALAPRG
+120 DNLWDATLAPRG

-143 DVQLILTAYSYIEED
+143 DMQLILTAYDYIEED
-158 GVSVQTTQLEK
+158 GVFVQTTQLKKEK
-169 KNDNWHAEL
+169 DSWHAEL
-178 KIQTQVHASEA
+178 KIGTQVHASEKSD
-189 ERICLSELSRES
+189 LSEF
-201 EKNVSDLKQ
+201 
-210 VDLNG
+210 
-215 TDSMVLETCIC
+215 DSMMLETCIC
-226 EEKEVLTR
+226 EGKEVLAR
-234 ALSPLNRKKA
+234 SVEPLVMGN
-244 DHSKSDN
+244 S
-251 KKDDEKQLSQ
+251 E

-276 DTPKLYTVV
+276 DTPKLYIVV
-285 SRVLCNGTELDCVRT
+285 SRVLCNGIECDCVRT

-403 AYPPNESYQVAF
+403 AYPPNESDQTAF
-415 EKNCL
+415 EKSCL
-420 DQLEEMIHSQRN
+420 DQLEEMICTQRN

-447 TDEPVKDKAKALIR
+447 TDAPVKDKAKELIR
-461 KMVNRSHELD
+461 KMVERSHELD
-471 PSRPAAVGGAQR
+471 PLRPAAVGGAQR

-503 HDPGFPNLVS
+503 HDPGFPSLVS

-521 RPGTFSPRFTDGTEI
+521 RPGKFEPRFTDGTEI

-559 GFMGM
+559 GSMGM

-582 TGKKAPEAK
+582 AGKSAPKPKKE
-591 QKGTP
+591 GTP
-596 YQIRLSSDVSEFDAN
+596 FQIRLSSDVNRFRAN

-621 LLDKEGNPIAN
+621 LLDQEGNPISN
-632 EIELTLTVV
+632 EIELTFTVE
-641 KGDGIFPTGKSITF
+641 KGDGIFPTGKTITF
-655 SPENSSMLDGMA
+655 SPEKKNMLDGLA
-667 AIEFRSWYGGENVIR
+667 AIEFRSWYGGENVIC
-682 AEASG
+682 ATADG
-687 VKSAEIS
+687 VKSAKICIFADGEP
-694 ILAKGTPLP
+694 KPKNT
-703 VNVVLNSML
+703 VLNPML
-712 PAPYVVGEPKRSK
+712 PPPYTVGEPKPK
-725 RYDEA
+725 ERYDEA
-730 KTHPVFVSSFKVSHE
+730 KRHPVFADSFEIGHE
-745 PYFVTADNDG
+745 PYFVTAEEEG
-755 CWMPET
+755 SWMPKMSDSSKHLSE
-761 VDKVQGECL
+761 
-770 EKIDQMAESNEK
+770 QMH
-782 KDWVMVDLEG
+782 WVMVDLEG
-792 VHSIGQAEVVFSEAA
+792 VRRINQLEVSFEDEPDTLEKSKKNLPQTIVAELRSDLE
-807 DETWPET
+807 
-814 IFAQVCCDQKWEP
+814 WEKV
-827 IELKRK
+827 ILKRK
-833 DGRYQSQKMCVMRYF
+833 KENQKGNDCKECYQAEGIYFTRYF
-848 KLDWNKTKRPVKQIH
+848 RIDWNQTKLPVAQIH
-863 LWAGG
+863 LWTGG
-868 ENEQPK
+868 EENE
-874 NNSNNRQ
+874 

>member
-12 KFTYGDKAWDSPEEI
+12 KFTYGDKVGASPDEI
-27 TKWQDIGLPH
+27 NRWQDIGLPH
-37 SFGIPYFMEKEFYVG
+37 SFGIPYFMEKEFYLG

-64 EDCKNR
+64 EDCKKR
-70 ILLKFFGVF
+70 ILLKFFGAF
-79 QKAVVIVNGK
+79 QKAVVVLNGK

-108 VHPGQ
+108 IRPGQ
-113 NHLIVRV
+113 NHLIVCV
-120 DNLWDAALAPRG
+120 DNLWDATLAPRG

-143 DVQLILTAYSYIEED
+143 DMQLILTAYDYIEED
-158 GVSVQTTQLEK
+158 GVFVQTTQLKKEK
-169 KNDNWHAEL
+169 DSWHAEL
-178 KIQTQVHASEA
+178 KIGTQVHASKKSD
-189 ERICLSELSRES
+189 LSEF
-201 EKNVSDLKQ
+201 
-210 VDLNG
+210 
-215 TDSMVLETCIC
+215 DSMMLETCIC
-226 EEKEVLTR
+226 EGKEVLAR
-234 ALSPLNRKKA
+234 SVEPLVMGN
-244 DHSKSDN
+244 S
-251 KKDDEKQLSQ
+251 E

-276 DTPKLYTVV
+276 DTPKLYIVV
-285 SRVLCNGTELDCVRT
+285 SRVLCNGIECDCVRT

-403 AYPPNESYQVAF
+403 AYPPNESDQTAF
-415 EKNCL
+415 EKSCL
-420 DQLEEMIHSQRN
+420 DQLEEMICTQRN

-447 TDEPVKDKAKALIR
+447 TDAPVKDKAKELIR
-461 KMVNRSHELD
+461 KMVERSHELD

-503 HDPGFPNLVS
+503 HDPGFPSLVS

-521 RPGTFSPRFTDGTEI
+521 RPGKFEPRFTDGTEI

-559 GFMGM
+559 GSMGM

-582 TGKKAPEAK
+582 AGKSAPKPKKE
-591 QKGTP
+591 GTP
-596 YQIRLSSDVSEFDAN
+596 FQIRLSSDVNRFRAN

-621 LLDKEGNPIAN
+621 LLDQEGNPISN
-632 EIELTLTVV
+632 EIELTFTVE
-641 KGDGIFPTGKSITF
+641 KGDGIFPTGKTITF
-655 SPENSSMLDGMA
+655 SPEKKNMLDGLA
-667 AIEFRSWYGGENVIR
+667 AIEFRSWYGGENVIC
-682 AEASG
+682 ATADG
-687 VKSAEIS
+687 VKSAKICIFADGEP
-694 ILAKGTPLP
+694 KPKNT
-703 VNVVLNSML
+703 VLNPML
-712 PAPYVVGEPKRSK
+712 PPPYTVGEPKPK
-725 RYDEA
+725 ERYDEA
-730 KTHPVFVSSFKVSHE
+730 KRHSVFADSFEIGHE
-745 PYFVTADNDG
+745 PYFVTAEEEG
-755 CWMPET
+755 SWMPKMSDSSKHLSE
-761 VDKVQGECL
+761 
-770 EKIDQMAESNEK
+770 QMH
-782 KDWVMVDLEG
+782 WVMVDLEG
-792 VHSIGQAEVVFSEAA
+792 VRRINQLEVSFEEEPDTLEKSKKNLPQTIVAELRSDLE
-807 DETWPET
+807 
-814 IFAQVCCDQKWEP
+814 WEKV
-827 IELKRK
+827 ILKRK
-833 DGRYQSQKMCVMRYF
+833 KENQKGNDCKECYQAEGIYFTRYF
-848 KLDWNKTKRPVKQIH
+848 RIDWNQTKLPVAQIH
-863 LWAGG
+863 LWTGG
-868 ENEQPK
+868 EENE
-874 NNSNNRQ
+874 

>member
-12 KFTYGDKAWDSPEEI
+12 KFTYGDKVGASPDEI
-27 TKWQDIGLPH
+27 NRWQDIGLPH
-37 SFGIPYFMEKEFYVG
+37 SFGIPYFMEKEFYLG

-64 EDCKNR
+64 EDCKKR
-70 ILLKFFGVF
+70 ILLKFFGAF
-79 QKAVVIVNGK
+79 QKAVVVLNGK

-108 VHPGQ
+108 IRPGQ
-113 NHLIVRV
+113 NHLIVCV
-120 DNLWDAALAPRG
+120 DNLWDATLAPRG

-143 DVQLILTAYSYIEED
+143 DMQLILTAYDYIEED
-158 GVSVQTTQLEK
+158 GVFVQTTQLKKEK
-169 KNDNWHAEL
+169 DSWHAEL
-178 KIQTQVHASEA
+178 KIGTQVHASEKSD
-189 ERICLSELSRES
+189 LSEF
-201 EKNVSDLKQ
+201 
-210 VDLNG
+210 
-215 TDSMVLETCIC
+215 DSMMLETCIC
-226 EEKEVLTR
+226 EGNEVLAR
-234 ALSPLNRKKA
+234 SVEPLVMGN
-244 DHSKSDN
+244 S
-251 KKDDEKQLSQ
+251 E

-276 DTPKLYTVV
+276 DTPKLYIVV
-285 SRVLCNGTELDCVRT
+285 SRVLCNGIECDCVRT

-403 AYPPNESYQVAF
+403 AYPPNESDQTAF
-415 EKNCL
+415 EKSCL
-420 DQLEEMIHSQRN
+420 DQLEEMICTQRN

-447 TDEPVKDKAKALIR
+447 TDAPVKDKAKELIR
-461 KMVNRSHELD
+461 KMVERSHELD

-503 HDPGFPNLVS
+503 HDPGFPSLVS

-521 RPGTFSPRFTDGTEI
+521 RPGKFEPRFTDGTEI

-559 GFMGM
+559 GSMGM

-582 TGKKAPEAK
+582 AGKSAPKPKKE
-591 QKGTP
+591 GTP
-596 YQIRLSSDVSEFDAN
+596 FQIRLSSDVNRFRAN

-621 LLDKEGNPIAN
+621 LLDQEGNPISN
-632 EIELTLTVV
+632 EIELTFTVE
-641 KGDGIFPTGKSITF
+641 KGDGIFPTGKTITF
-655 SPENSSMLDGMA
+655 SPEKKNMLDGLA
-667 AIEFRSWYGGENVIR
+667 AIEFRSWYGGENVIC
-682 AEASG
+682 ATADG
-687 VKSAEIS
+687 VKSAKICIFADGEP
-694 ILAKGTPLP
+694 KPKNT
-703 VNVVLNSML
+703 VLNPML
-712 PAPYVVGEPKRSK
+712 PPPYTVGEPKPK
-725 RYDEA
+725 ERYDEA
-730 KTHPVFVSSFKVSHE
+730 KRHPVFADSFEIGHE
-745 PYFVTADNDG
+745 PYFVTAEEEG
-755 CWMPET
+755 SWMPKMSDSSKHLSE
-761 VDKVQGECL
+761 
-770 EKIDQMAESNEK
+770 QMH
-782 KDWVMVDLEG
+782 WVMVDLEG
-792 VHSIGQAEVVFSEAA
+792 VRRINQLEVSFEDEPDTLEKSKKNLPQTIVAEFRSDLE
-807 DETWPET
+807 
-814 IFAQVCCDQKWEP
+814 WEKV
-827 IELKRK
+827 ILKRK
-833 DGRYQSQKMCVMRYF
+833 KENQKGNDCKECYQAEGIYFTRYF
-848 KLDWNKTKRPVKQIH
+848 RIDWNQTKLPVAQIH
-863 LWAGG
+863 LWTGG
-868 ENEQPK
+868 EENE
-874 NNSNNRQ
+874 

>member
-12 KFTYGDKAWDSPEEI
+12 KFTYGDKVGASPDEI
-27 TKWQDIGLPH
+27 NRWQDIGLPH
-37 SFGIPYFMEKEFYVG
+37 SFGIPYFMEKEFYLG

-64 EDCKNR
+64 EDCKKR
-70 ILLKFFGVF
+70 ILLKFFGAF
-79 QKAVVIVNGK
+79 QKAVVVLNGK

-108 VHPGQ
+108 IRPGQ
-113 NHLIVRV
+113 NHLIVCV
-120 DNLWDAALAPRG
+120 DNLWDATLAPRG

-143 DVQLILTAYSYIEED
+143 DMQLILTAYDYIEED
-158 GVSVQTTQLEK
+158 GVFVQTTQLKKEK
-169 KNDNWHAEL
+169 DSWHAEL
-178 KIQTQVHASEA
+178 KIGTQVHASEKSD
-189 ERICLSELSRES
+189 LSEF
-201 EKNVSDLKQ
+201 
-210 VDLNG
+210 
-215 TDSMVLETCIC
+215 DSMMLETCIC
-226 EEKEVLTR
+226 EGKEVLAR
-234 ALSPLNRKKA
+234 SVEPLVMGN
-244 DHSKSDN
+244 S
-251 KKDDEKQLSQ
+251 E

-276 DTPKLYTVV
+276 DTPKLYIVV
-285 SRVLCNGTELDCVRT
+285 SRVLCNGIECDCVRT

-403 AYPPNESYQVAF
+403 AYPPNESDQTAF
-415 EKNCL
+415 EKSCL
-420 DQLEEMIHSQRN
+420 DQLEEMICTQRN

-447 TDEPVKDKAKALIR
+447 TDAPVKDKAKELIR
-461 KMVNRSHELD
+461 KMVERSHELD

-503 HDPGFPNLVS
+503 HDPGFPSLVS

-521 RPGTFSPRFTDGTEI
+521 RPGKFEPRFTDGTEI

-559 GFMGM
+559 GSMGM

-571 LACWYWYREHL
+571 LSCWYWYREHL
-582 TGKKAPEAK
+582 AGKSAPKPKKE
-591 QKGTP
+591 GTP
-596 YQIRLSSDVSEFDAN
+596 LQIRLSSDVNRFRAN

-621 LLDKEGNPIAN
+621 LLDQEGNPISN
-632 EIELTLTVV
+632 EIELTFTVE
-641 KGDGIFPTGKSITF
+641 KGDGIFPTGKTITF
-655 SPENSSMLDGMA
+655 SPEKKNMLDGLA
-667 AIEFRSWYGGENVIR
+667 AIEFRSWYGGENVIC
-682 AEASG
+682 ATADG
-687 VKSAEIS
+687 VKSAKICIFADGEP
-694 ILAKGTPLP
+694 KPKNT
-703 VNVVLNSML
+703 VLNPML
-712 PAPYVVGEPKRSK
+712 PPPYTVGEPKPK
-725 RYDEA
+725 ERYDEA
-730 KTHPVFVSSFKVSHE
+730 KRHPVFADSFEIGHE
-745 PYFVTADNDG
+745 PYFVTAEEEG
-755 CWMPET
+755 SWMPKMSDSSKHLSE
-761 VDKVQGECL
+761 
-770 EKIDQMAESNEK
+770 QMH
-782 KDWVMVDLEG
+782 WVMVDLEG
-792 VHSIGQAEVVFSEAA
+792 VRRINQLEVSFEDEPDTLEKSKKNLPQTIVAELRSDLE
-807 DETWPET
+807 
-814 IFAQVCCDQKWEP
+814 WEKV
-827 IELKRK
+827 ILKRK
-833 DGRYQSQKMCVMRYF
+833 KENQKGNDCKECYQAEGIYFTRYF
-848 KLDWNKTKRPVKQIH
+848 RIDWNQTKLPVAQIH
-863 LWAGG
+863 LWTGG
-868 ENEQPK
+868 EENE
-874 NNSNNRQ
+874 

>member
-12 KFTYGDKAWDSPEEI
+12 KFTYGDKVGASPDEI
-27 TKWQDIGLPH
+27 NRWQDIGLPH
-37 SFGIPYFMEKEFYVG
+37 SFGIPYFMEKEFYLG

-64 EDCKNR
+64 EDCKKR
-70 ILLKFFGVF
+70 ILLKFFGAF
-79 QKAVVIVNGK
+79 QKAVVVLNGK

-108 VHPGQ
+108 IRPGQ
-113 NHLIVRV
+113 NHLIVCV
-120 DNLWDAALAPRG
+120 DNLWDATLAPRG

-143 DVQLILTAYSYIEED
+143 DMQLILTAYDYIEED
-158 GVSVQTTQLEK
+158 GVFVQTTQLKKEK
-169 KNDNWHAEL
+169 DSWHAEL
-178 KIQTQVHASEA
+178 KIGTQVHASEKSD
-189 ERICLSELSRES
+189 LSEF
-201 EKNVSDLKQ
+201 
-210 VDLNG
+210 
-215 TDSMVLETCIC
+215 DSMMLETCIC
-226 EEKEVLTR
+226 EGKEVLSR
-234 ALSPLNRKKA
+234 SVEPLVMGN
-244 DHSKSDN
+244 S
-251 KKDDEKQLSQ
+251 E

-276 DTPKLYTVV
+276 NSPKLYTVV
-285 SRVLCNGTELDCVRT
+285 SRVSYNGILVDCVRT

-403 AYPPNESYQVAF
+403 AYPPNESDQTAF
-415 EKNCL
+415 EKSCL
-420 DQLEEMIHSQRN
+420 DQLEEMICTQRN

-447 TDEPVKDKAKALIR
+447 TDAPVKDKAKELIR
-461 KMVNRSHELD
+461 KMVERSHELD

-503 HDPGFPNLVS
+503 HDPGFPSLVS

-521 RPGTFSPRFTDGTEI
+521 RPGKFEPRFTDGTEI

-559 GFMGM
+559 GSMGM

-582 TGKKAPEAK
+582 AGKSAPKPKKE
-591 QKGTP
+591 GTP
-596 YQIRLSSDVSEFDAN
+596 FQIRLSSDVNRFRAN

-621 LLDKEGNPIAN
+621 LLDQEGNPISN
-632 EIELTLTVV
+632 EIELTFTVE
-641 KGDGIFPTGKSITF
+641 KGDGIFPTGKTITF
-655 SPENSSMLDGMA
+655 SPEKKNMLDGLA
-667 AIEFRSWYGGENVIR
+667 AIEFRSWYGGENVIC
-682 AEASG
+682 ATADG
-687 VKSAEIS
+687 VKSAKICIFADGEP
-694 ILAKGTPLP
+694 KPKNT
-703 VNVVLNSML
+703 VLNPML
-712 PAPYVVGEPKRSK
+712 PPPYTVGEPKPK
-725 RYDEA
+725 ERYDEA
-730 KTHPVFVSSFKVSHE
+730 KRHPVFADSFEIGHE
-745 PYFVTADNDG
+745 PYFVTAEEEG
-755 CWMPET
+755 SWMPKMSDSSKHLSE
-761 VDKVQGECL
+761 
-770 EKIDQMAESNEK
+770 QMH
-782 KDWVMVDLEG
+782 WVMVDLEG
-792 VHSIGQAEVVFSEAA
+792 VRRINQLEVSFEDEPDTLEKSKKNLPQTIVAELRSDLE
-807 DETWPET
+807 
-814 IFAQVCCDQKWEP
+814 WEKV
-827 IELKRK
+827 ILKRK
-833 DGRYQSQKMCVMRYF
+833 KENQKGNDCKECYQAEGIYFTRYF
-848 KLDWNKTKRPVKQIH
+848 RIDWNQTKLPVAQIH
-863 LWAGG
+863 LWTGG
-868 ENEQPK
+868 EENE
-874 NNSNNRQ
+874 

>member
-12 KFTYGDKAWDSPEEI
+12 KFTYGDKVGASPDEI
-27 TKWQDIGLPH
+27 NRWQDIGLPH
-37 SFGIPYFMEKEFYVG
+37 SFGIPYFMEKEFYLG

-64 EDCKNR
+64 EDCKKR
-70 ILLKFFGVF
+70 ILLKFFGAF
-79 QKAVVIVNGK
+79 QKAVVVLNGK

-108 VHPGQ
+108 IRPGQ
-113 NHLIVRV
+113 NYLIVCV
-120 DNLWDAALAPRG
+120 DNLWDATLAPRG

-143 DVQLILTAYSYIEED
+143 DMQLILTAYDYIEED
-158 GVSVQTTQLEK
+158 GVFVQTTQLKKEK
-169 KNDNWHAEL
+169 DSWHAEL
-178 KIQTQVHASEA
+178 KIGTQVHASEKSD
-189 ERICLSELSRES
+189 LSEF
-201 EKNVSDLKQ
+201 
-210 VDLNG
+210 
-215 TDSMVLETCIC
+215 DSMMLETCIC
-226 EEKEVLTR
+226 EGKEVLAR
-234 ALSPLNRKKA
+234 SVEPLVMGN
-244 DHSKSDN
+244 S
-251 KKDDEKQLSQ
+251 E

-276 DTPKLYTVV
+276 DTPKLYIVV
-285 SRVLCNGTELDCVRT
+285 SRVLCNGIECDCVRT

-403 AYPPNESYQVAF
+403 AYPPNESDQTAF
-415 EKNCL
+415 EKSCL
-420 DQLEEMIHSQRN
+420 DQLEEMICTQRN

-447 TDEPVKDKAKALIR
+447 TDAPVKDKAKELIR
-461 KMVNRSHELD
+461 KMVERSHELD

-503 HDPGFPNLVS
+503 HDPGFPSLVS

-521 RPGTFSPRFTDGTEI
+521 RPGKFEPRFTDGTEI

-559 GFMGM
+559 GSMGM

-582 TGKKAPEAK
+582 AGKSAPKPKKE
-591 QKGTP
+591 GTP
-596 YQIRLSSDVSEFDAN
+596 FQIRLSSDVNRFRAN

-621 LLDKEGNPIAN
+621 LLDQEGNPISN
-632 EIELTLTVV
+632 EIELTFTVE
-641 KGDGIFPTGKSITF
+641 KGDGIFPTGKTITF
-655 SPENSSMLDGMA
+655 SPEKKNMLDGLA
-667 AIEFRSWYGGENVIR
+667 AIEFRSWYGGENVIC
-682 AEASG
+682 ATADG
-687 VKSAEIS
+687 VKSAKICIFADGEP
-694 ILAKGTPLP
+694 KPKNT
-703 VNVVLNSML
+703 VLNPML
-712 PAPYVVGEPKRSK
+712 PPPYTVGEPKPK
-725 RYDEA
+725 ERYDEA
-730 KTHPVFVSSFKVSHE
+730 KRHPVFADSFEIGHE
-745 PYFVTADNDG
+745 PYFVTAEEEG
-755 CWMPET
+755 SWMPKMLDSSKHLSE
-761 VDKVQGECL
+761 
-770 EKIDQMAESNEK
+770 QMH
-782 KDWVMVDLEG
+782 WVMVDLEG
-792 VHSIGQAEVVFSEAA
+792 VRRINQLEVSFEEEPDTLEKSKKNLPQTIVAELRSDLE
-807 DETWPET
+807 
-814 IFAQVCCDQKWEP
+814 WEKV
-827 IELKRK
+827 ILKRK
-833 DGRYQSQKMCVMRYF
+833 KENQKGNDCKECYQAEGIYFTRYF
-848 KLDWNKTKRPVKQIH
+848 RIDWNQTKLPVAQIH
-863 LWAGG
+863 LWTGG
-868 ENEQPK
+868 EENE
-874 NNSNNRQ
+874 

>member
-12 KFTYGDKAWDSPEEI
+12 KFTYGDKVGASPDEI
-27 TKWQDIGLPH
+27 NRWQDIGLPH
-37 SFGIPYFMEKEFYVG
+37 SFGIPYFMEKEFYLG

-64 EDCKNR
+64 EDCKKR
-70 ILLKFFGVF
+70 ILLKFFGAF
-79 QKAVVIVNGK
+79 QKAVVVLNGK

-108 VHPGQ
+108 IRPGQ
-113 NHLIVRV
+113 NHLIVCV
-120 DNLWDAALAPRG
+120 DNLWDATLAPRG

-143 DVQLILTAYSYIEED
+143 DMQLILTAYDYIEED
-158 GVSVQTTQLEK
+158 GVFVQTTQLKKEK
-169 KNDNWHAEL
+169 DSWHAEL
-178 KIQTQVHASEA
+178 KIGTQVHASEKSD
-189 ERICLSELSRES
+189 LSEF
-201 EKNVSDLKQ
+201 
-210 VDLNG
+210 
-215 TDSMVLETCIC
+215 DSMMLETCIC
-226 EEKEVLTR
+226 EGKEVLAR
-234 ALSPLNRKKA
+234 SVEPLVMGN
-244 DHSKSDN
+244 S
-251 KKDDEKQLSQ
+251 E

-276 DTPKLYTVV
+276 DTPKLYIVV
-285 SRVLCNGTELDCVRT
+285 SRVLCNEIECDCVRT

-403 AYPPNESYQVAF
+403 AYPPNESDQTAF
-415 EKNCL
+415 EKSCL
-420 DQLEEMIHSQRN
+420 DQLEEMICTQRN

-447 TDEPVKDKAKALIR
+447 TDAPVKDKAKELIR
-461 KMVNRSHELD
+461 KMVERSHELD

-503 HDPGFPNLVS
+503 HDPGFPSLVS

-521 RPGTFSPRFTDGTEI
+521 RPGKFEPRFTDGTEI

-559 GFMGM
+559 GSMGM

-582 TGKKAPEAK
+582 AGKSAPKPKKE
-591 QKGTP
+591 GTP
-596 YQIRLSSDVSEFDAN
+596 FQIRLSSDVNRFRAN

-621 LLDKEGNPIAN
+621 LLDQEGNPISN
-632 EIELTLTVV
+632 EIELTFTVE
-641 KGDGIFPTGKSITF
+641 KGDGIFPTGKTITF
-655 SPENSSMLDGMA
+655 SPEKKNMLDGLA
-667 AIEFRSWYGGENVIR
+667 AIEFRSWYGGENVIC
-682 AEASG
+682 ATADG
-687 VKSAEIS
+687 VKSAKICIFADGEP
-694 ILAKGTPLP
+694 KPKNT
-703 VNVVLNSML
+703 VLNPML
-712 PAPYVVGEPKRSK
+712 PPPYTVGEPKPK
-725 RYDEA
+725 ERYDEA
-730 KTHPVFVSSFKVSHE
+730 KRHPVFADSFEIGHE
-745 PYFVTADNDG
+745 PYFVTAEEEG
-755 CWMPET
+755 SWMPKMSDSSKHLSE
-761 VDKVQGECL
+761 
-770 EKIDQMAESNEK
+770 QMH
-782 KDWVMVDLEG
+782 WVMVDLEG
-792 VHSIGQAEVVFSEAA
+792 VRRINQLEVSFEDEPDTLEKSKKNLPQTIVAELRSDLE
-807 DETWPET
+807 
-814 IFAQVCCDQKWEP
+814 WEKV
-827 IELKRK
+827 ILKRK
-833 DGRYQSQKMCVMRYF
+833 KENQKGNDCKECYQAEGIYFTRYF
-848 KLDWNKTKRPVKQIH
+848 RIDWNQTKLPVAQIH
-863 LWAGG
+863 LWTGG
-868 ENEQPK
+868 EENE
-874 NNSNNRQ
+874 

>member
-12 KFTYGDKAWDSPEEI
+12 KFTYGDKVGASPDEI
-27 TKWQDIGLPH
+27 NRWQDIGLPH
-37 SFGIPYFMEKEFYVG
+37 SFGIPYFMEKEFYLG

-64 EDCKNR
+64 EDCKKR
-70 ILLKFFGVF
+70 ILLKFFGAF
-79 QKAVVIVNGK
+79 QKAVVVLNGK

-108 VHPGQ
+108 IRPGQ
-113 NHLIVRV
+113 NHLIVCV
-120 DNLWDAALAPRG
+120 DNLWDATLAPRG

-143 DVQLILTAYSYIEED
+143 DMQLILTAYDYIEED
-158 GVSVQTTQLEK
+158 GVFVQTTQLKKEK
-169 KNDNWHAEL
+169 DSWHAEL
-178 KIQTQVHASEA
+178 KIGTQVHASEKSD
-189 ERICLSELSRES
+189 LSEF
-201 EKNVSDLKQ
+201 
-210 VDLNG
+210 
-215 TDSMVLETCIC
+215 DSMMLETCIC
-226 EEKEVLTR
+226 EGKEVLAR
-234 ALSPLNRKKA
+234 SVEPLVMGN
-244 DHSKSDN
+244 S
-251 KKDDEKQLSQ
+251 E

-276 DTPKLYTVV
+276 DTPKLYIVV
-285 SRVLCNGTELDCVRT
+285 SRVLCNGIECDCVRT

-403 AYPPNESYQVAF
+403 AYPPNESDQTAF
-415 EKNCL
+415 EKSCL
-420 DQLEEMIHSQRN
+420 DQLEEMICTQRN

-447 TDEPVKDKAKALIR
+447 TDAPVKDKAKELIR
-461 KMVNRSHELD
+461 KMVERSHELD

-503 HDPGFPNLVS
+503 HDPGFPSLVS

-521 RPGTFSPRFTDGTEI
+521 RPGKFEPRFTDGTEI

-559 GFMGM
+559 GSMGM

-582 TGKKAPEAK
+582 AGKSAPKPKKE
-591 QKGTP
+591 GTP
-596 YQIRLSSDVSEFDAN
+596 FQIRLSSDVNRFRAN

-621 LLDKEGNPIAN
+621 LLDQEGNPISN
-632 EIELTLTVV
+632 EIELTFTVE
-641 KGDGIFPTGKSITF
+641 KGDGIFPTGKTITF
-655 SPENSSMLDGMA
+655 SPEKKNMLDGLA
-667 AIEFRSWYGGENVIR
+667 AIEFRSWYGGENVIC
-682 AEASG
+682 ATADG
-687 VKSAEIS
+687 VKSAKICIFADGEP
-694 ILAKGTPLP
+694 KPKNT
-703 VNVVLNSML
+703 VLNPML
-712 PAPYVVGEPKRSK
+712 PPPYTVGEPKPK
-725 RYDEA
+725 ERYDEA
-730 KTHPVFVSSFKVSHE
+730 KRHPVFADSFEIGHE
-745 PYFVTADNDG
+745 PYFVTAEEEG
-755 CWMPET
+755 SWMPKMSDSSKHLSE
-761 VDKVQGECL
+761 
-770 EKIDQMAESNEK
+770 QMH
-782 KDWVMVDLEG
+782 WVMVALEG
-792 VHSIGQAEVVFSEAA
+792 VRRINQLEVSFEDEPDTLEKSKKNLPQTIVAELRSDLE
-807 DETWPET
+807 
-814 IFAQVCCDQKWEP
+814 WEKV
-827 IELKRK
+827 ILKRK
-833 DGRYQSQKMCVMRYF
+833 KENQKGNDCKECYQAEGIYFTRYF
-848 KLDWNKTKRPVKQIH
+848 RIDWNQTKLPVAQIH
-863 LWAGG
+863 LWTGG
-868 ENEQPK
+868 EENE
-874 NNSNNRQ
+874 

>member
-12 KFTYGDKAWDSPEEI
+12 KFTYGDKVGASPDEI
-27 TKWQDIGLPH
+27 NRWQDIGLPH
-37 SFGIPYFMEKEFYVG
+37 SFGIPYFMEKEFYLG

-64 EDCKNR
+64 EDCKKR
-70 ILLKFFGVF
+70 ILLKFFGAF
-79 QKAVVIVNGK
+79 QKAVVVLNGK

-108 VHPGQ
+108 IRPGQ
-113 NHLIVRV
+113 NHLIVCV
-120 DNLWDAALAPRG
+120 DNLWDATLAPRG

-143 DVQLILTAYSYIEED
+143 DMQLILTAYDYIEED
-158 GVSVQTTQLEK
+158 GVFVQTTQLKKEK
-169 KNDNWHAEL
+169 DSWHAEL
-178 KIQTQVHASEA
+178 KIGTQVHASEKSD
-189 ERICLSELSRES
+189 LSEF
-201 EKNVSDLKQ
+201 
-210 VDLNG
+210 
-215 TDSMVLETCIC
+215 DSMMLETCIC
-226 EEKEVLTR
+226 EGKEVLAR
-234 ALSPLNRKKA
+234 SVEPLVMGN
-244 DHSKSDN
+244 S
-251 KKDDEKQLSQ
+251 E

-276 DTPKLYTVV
+276 DTPKLYIVV
-285 SRVLCNGTELDCVRT
+285 SRVLCNGIECDCVRT

-403 AYPPNESYQVAF
+403 AYPPNESDQTAF
-415 EKNCL
+415 EKSCL
-420 DQLEEMIHSQRN
+420 DQLEEMICTQRN

-447 TDEPVKDKAKALIR
+447 TDAPVKDKAKELIR
-461 KMVNRSHELD
+461 KMVERSHELD

-503 HDPGFPNLVS
+503 HDPGFPSLVS

-521 RPGTFSPRFTDGTEI
+521 RPGKFEPRFTDGTEI

-559 GFMGM
+559 GSMGM

-582 TGKKAPEAK
+582 AGKRAPKPKKE
-591 QKGTP
+591 GTP
-596 YQIRLSSDVSEFDAN
+596 YQIRLSSDVNRFRAN

-621 LLDKEGNPIAN
+621 LLDQEGNPISN
-632 EIELTLTVV
+632 EIELTFTVE
-641 KGDGIFPTGKSITF
+641 KGDGIFPTGKTITF
-655 SPENSSMLDGMA
+655 SPEKKNMLDGLA
-667 AIEFRSWYGGENVIR
+667 AIEFRSWYGGENVIC
-682 AEASG
+682 ATADG
-687 VKSAEIS
+687 VKSAKICIFADGEP
-694 ILAKGTPLP
+694 KPKNTM
-703 VNVVLNSML
+703 LNLML
-712 PAPYVVGEPKRSK
+712 PPPYTVGEPKPK
-725 RYDEA
+725 ERYDEA
-730 KTHPVFVSSFKVSHE
+730 TRHPVFADSFEIGHE
-745 PYFVTADNDG
+745 PYFVTAEEEG
-755 CWMPET
+755 SWMPKMSDSSKHLSEQT
-761 VDKVQGECL
+761 H
-770 EKIDQMAESNEK
+770 
-782 KDWVMVDLEG
+782 WVMVDLEG
-792 VHSIGQAEVVFSEAA
+792 VRRINQLEVSFE
-807 DETWPET
+807 DESDALEKSKKNLPET
-814 IFAQVCCDQKWEP
+814 IVAELRSDLEWEKV
-827 IELKRK
+827 ILKRK
-833 DGRYQSQKMCVMRYF
+833 KENQKGNDCKECYQAEGIYFTRYF
-848 KLDWNKTKRPVKQIH
+848 RIDWNQTKLPVAQIH
-863 LWAGG
+863 LWTGG
-868 ENEQPK
+868 EENE
-874 NNSNNRQ
+874 

>member
-12 KFTYGDKAWDSPEEI
+12 KFTYGDKVGASTDEI
-27 TKWQDIGLPH
+27 NRWQDIGIPH
-37 SFGIPYFMEKEFYVG
+37 SFGIPYFMEKEFYLG

-64 EDCKNR
+64 EDCKKR
-70 ILLKFFGVF
+70 ILLKFFGAF
-79 QKAVVIVNGK
+79 QKAVVVLNGK

-108 VHPGQ
+108 IRPGQ
-113 NHLIVRV
+113 NHLIVCV
-120 DNLWDAALAPRG
+120 DNLWDATLAPRG

-143 DVQLILTAYSYIEED
+143 DMQLILTAYDYIEED
-158 GVSVQTTQLEK
+158 GVFVQTTQLKKEK
-169 KNDNWHAEL
+169 DSWHAEL
-178 KIQTQVHASEA
+178 KIGTQVHASEKSD
-189 ERICLSELSRES
+189 LSEF
-201 EKNVSDLKQ
+201 
-210 VDLNG
+210 
-215 TDSMVLETCIC
+215 DSMMLETCIC
-226 EEKEVLTR
+226 EGKEVLAR
-234 ALSPLNRKKA
+234 SVEPLVMGN
-244 DHSKSDN
+244 S
-251 KKDDEKQLSQ
+251 E

-276 DTPKLYTVV
+276 DTPKLYIVV
-285 SRVLCNGTELDCVRT
+285 SRVLCNGIECDCVRT

-403 AYPPNESYQVAF
+403 AYPPNESDQTAF
-415 EKNCL
+415 EKSCL
-420 DQLEEMIHSQRN
+420 DQLEEMICTQRN

-447 TDEPVKDKAKALIR
+447 TDAPVKDKAKELIR
-461 KMVNRSHELD
+461 KMVERSHELD

-503 HDPGFPNLVS
+503 HDPGFPSLVS

-521 RPGTFSPRFTDGTEI
+521 RPGKFEPRFTDGTEI

-559 GFMGM
+559 GSMGM

-582 TGKKAPEAK
+582 AGKRAPKPKKE
-591 QKGTP
+591 GTP
-596 YQIRLSSDVSEFDAN
+596 YQIRLSSDVNRFRAN

-621 LLDKEGNPIAN
+621 LLDQEGNPISN
-632 EIELTLTVV
+632 EIELTFTVE
-641 KGDGIFPTGKSITF
+641 KGDGIFPTGKTITF
-655 SPENSSMLDGMA
+655 SPEKKNMLDGLA
-667 AIEFRSWYGGENVIR
+667 AIEFRSWYGGENVIC
-682 AEASG
+682 ATADG
-687 VKSAEIS
+687 VKSAKIC
-694 ILAKGTPLP
+694 IFADGGPKPKNTM
-703 VNVVLNSML
+703 LNLML
-712 PAPYVVGEPKRSK
+712 PPPYTVGEPKPK
-725 RYDEA
+725 ERYDEA
-730 KTHPVFVSSFKVSHE
+730 KRHPVFADSFEIGHE
-745 PYFVTADNDG
+745 PYFVTAEEEG
-755 CWMPET
+755 SWMPKMSDSSKHLSEQT
-761 VDKVQGECL
+761 H
-770 EKIDQMAESNEK
+770 
-782 KDWVMVDLEG
+782 WVMVDLEG
-792 VHSIGQAEVVFSEAA
+792 VRRINQLEVSFE
-807 DETWPET
+807 DESDALEKSKKNLPET
-814 IFAQVCCDQKWEP
+814 IVAELRSDLEWEKV
-827 IELKRK
+827 ILKRK
-833 DGRYQSQKMCVMRYF
+833 KENQKGNDCKECYQAEGIYFTRYF
-848 KLDWNKTKRPVKQIH
+848 RIDWNQTKLPVAQIH
-863 LWAGG
+863 LWTGG
-868 ENEQPK
+868 EENE
-874 NNSNNRQ
+874 

>member
-12 KFTYGDKAWDSPEEI
+12 KFTYGDKVGALPDEI
-27 TKWQDIGLPH
+27 NRWQDIGLPH
-37 SFGIPYFMEKEFYVG
+37 SFGIPYFMEKEFYLG

-64 EDCKNR
+64 EDCKKR
-70 ILLKFFGVF
+70 ILLKFFGAF
-79 QKAVVIVNGK
+79 QKAVVVLNGK

-108 VHPGQ
+108 IRPGQ
-113 NHLIVRV
+113 NHLIVCV
-120 DNLWDAALAPRG
+120 DNLWDATLAPRG

-143 DVQLILTAYSYIEED
+143 DMQLILTAYDYIEED
-158 GVSVQTTQLEK
+158 GVFVQTTQLKKEK
-169 KNDNWHAEL
+169 DSWHAEL
-178 KIQTQVHASEA
+178 KIGTQVHASEKSD
-189 ERICLSELSRES
+189 LSEF
-201 EKNVSDLKQ
+201 
-210 VDLNG
+210 
-215 TDSMVLETCIC
+215 DSMMLETCIC
-226 EEKEVLTR
+226 EGKEVLAR
-234 ALSPLNRKKA
+234 SVEPLVMGN
-244 DHSKSDN
+244 S
-251 KKDDEKQLSQ
+251 E

-276 DTPKLYTVV
+276 DTPKLYIVV
-285 SRVLCNGTELDCVRT
+285 SRVLCNGIECDCVRT

-403 AYPPNESYQVAF
+403 AYPPNESDQTAF
-415 EKNCL
+415 EKSCL
-420 DQLEEMIHSQRN
+420 DQLEEMICTQRN

-447 TDEPVKDKAKALIR
+447 TDAPVKDKAKELIR
-461 KMVNRSHELD
+461 KMVERSHELD

-503 HDPGFPNLVS
+503 HDPGFPSLVS

-521 RPGTFSPRFTDGTEI
+521 RPGKFEPRFTDGTEI

-559 GFMGM
+559 GSMGM

-582 TGKKAPEAK
+582 AGKSAPKPKKE
-591 QKGTP
+591 GTP
-596 YQIRLSSDVSEFDAN
+596 FQIRLSSDVNRFRAN

-621 LLDKEGNPIAN
+621 LLDQEGNPISN
-632 EIELTLTVV
+632 EIELTFTVE
-641 KGDGIFPTGKSITF
+641 KGDGIFPTGKTITF
-655 SPENSSMLDGMA
+655 SPEKKNMLDGLA
-667 AIEFRSWYGGENVIR
+667 AIEFRSWYGGENVIC
-682 AEASG
+682 ATADG
-687 VKSAEIS
+687 VKSAKICIFADGEP
-694 ILAKGTPLP
+694 KPKNT
-703 VNVVLNSML
+703 VLNPML
-712 PAPYVVGEPKRSK
+712 PPPYTVGEPKPK
-725 RYDEA
+725 ERYDEA
-730 KTHPVFVSSFKVSHE
+730 KRHPVFADSFEIGHE
-745 PYFVTADNDG
+745 PYFVTAEEEG
-755 CWMPET
+755 SWMPKMSDSSKHLSE
-761 VDKVQGECL
+761 
-770 EKIDQMAESNEK
+770 QMH
-782 KDWVMVDLEG
+782 WVMVDLEG
-792 VHSIGQAEVVFSEAA
+792 VRRINQLEVSFEDEPDTLEKSKKNLPQTIVAELRSDLE
-807 DETWPET
+807 
-814 IFAQVCCDQKWEP
+814 WEKV
-827 IELKRK
+827 ILKRK
-833 DGRYQSQKMCVMRYF
+833 KENQKGNDCKECYQAEGIYFTRYF
-848 KLDWNKTKRPVKQIH
+848 RIDWNQTKLPVAQIH
-863 LWAGG
+863 LWTGG
-868 ENEQPK
+868 EGNE
-874 NNSNNRQ
+874 

>member
-12 KFTYGDKAWDSPEEI
+12 KFTYGDKVGASPDEI
-27 TKWQDIGLPH
+27 NRWQDIGLPH
-37 SFGIPYFMEKEFYVG
+37 SFGIPYFMEKEFYLG

-64 EDCKNR
+64 EDCKKR
-70 ILLKFFGVF
+70 ILLKFFGAF
-79 QKAVVIVNGK
+79 QKAVVVLNGK
-89 QIGEHRGG
+89 QIGEPRGG

-108 VHPGQ
+108 IRPGQ
-113 NHLIVRV
+113 NHLIVCV
-120 DNLWDAALAPRG
+120 DNLWDATLAPRG

-143 DVQLILTAYSYIEED
+143 DMQLILTAYDYIEED
-158 GVSVQTTQLEK
+158 GVFVQTTQLKKEK
-169 KNDNWHAEL
+169 DSWHAEL
-178 KIQTQVHASEA
+178 KIGTQVHASEKSD
-189 ERICLSELSRES
+189 LSEF
-201 EKNVSDLKQ
+201 
-210 VDLNG
+210 
-215 TDSMVLETCIC
+215 DSMMLETCIC
-226 EEKEVLTR
+226 EGKEVLAR
-234 ALSPLNRKKA
+234 SVEPLVMGN
-244 DHSKSDN
+244 S
-251 KKDDEKQLSQ
+251 E

-276 DTPKLYTVV
+276 DTPKLYIVV
-285 SRVLCNGTELDCVRT
+285 SRVLCNGIECDCVRT

-403 AYPPNESYQVAF
+403 AYPPNESDQTAF
-415 EKNCL
+415 EKSCL
-420 DQLEEMIHSQRN
+420 DQLEEMICTQRN

-447 TDEPVKDKAKALIR
+447 TDAPVKDKAKELIR
-461 KMVNRSHELD
+461 KMVERSHELD

-503 HDPGFPNLVS
+503 HDPGFPSLVS

-521 RPGTFSPRFTDGTEI
+521 RPGKFEPRFTDGTEI

-559 GFMGM
+559 GSMGM

-582 TGKKAPEAK
+582 AGKSAPKPKKE
-591 QKGTP
+591 GTP
-596 YQIRLSSDVSEFDAN
+596 FQIRLSSDVNRFRAN

-621 LLDKEGNPIAN
+621 LLDQEGNPISN
-632 EIELTLTVV
+632 EIELTFTVE
-641 KGDGIFPTGKSITF
+641 KGDGIFPTGKTITF
-655 SPENSSMLDGMA
+655 SPEKKNMLDGLA
-667 AIEFRSWYGGENVIR
+667 AIEFRSWYGGENVIC
-682 AEASG
+682 ATADG
-687 VKSAEIS
+687 VKSAKICIFADGEP
-694 ILAKGTPLP
+694 KPKNT
-703 VNVVLNSML
+703 VLNPML
-712 PAPYVVGEPKRSK
+712 PPPYTVGEPKPK
-725 RYDEA
+725 ERYDEA
-730 KTHPVFVSSFKVSHE
+730 KRHPVFADSFEIEHE
-745 PYFVTADNDG
+745 PYFVTAEEEG
-755 CWMPET
+755 SWMPKMSDSSKHLSE
-761 VDKVQGECL
+761 
-770 EKIDQMAESNEK
+770 QMH
-782 KDWVMVDLEG
+782 WVMVDLEG
-792 VHSIGQAEVVFSEAA
+792 VRRINQLEVSFE
-807 DETWPET
+807 DEPDTLEKSKKNLPET
-814 IFAQVCCDQKWEP
+814 IVAELRSDLEWEKV
-827 IELKRK
+827 ILKRK
-833 DGRYQSQKMCVMRYF
+833 KENQKGNDCKECYQAEGIYFTRYF
-848 KLDWNKTKRPVKQIH
+848 RIDWNQTKLPVAQIH
-863 LWAGG
+863 LWTGG
-868 ENEQPK
+868 EENE
-874 NNSNNRQ
+874 

>member
-12 KFTYGDKAWDSPEEI
+12 KFTYGDKVGASPDEI
-27 TKWQDIGLPH
+27 NRWQDIGLPH
-37 SFGIPYFMEKEFYVG
+37 SFGIPYFMEKEFYLG

-64 EDCKNR
+64 EDCKKR
-70 ILLKFFGVF
+70 ILLKFFGAF
-79 QKAVVIVNGK
+79 QKAVVVLNGK

-108 VHPGQ
+108 IRPGQ
-113 NHLIVRV
+113 NHLIVCV
-120 DNLWDAALAPRG
+120 DNLWDATLAPRG

-143 DVQLILTAYSYIEED
+143 DMQLILTAYDYIEED
-158 GVSVQTTQLEK
+158 GVFVQTTQLKKEK
-169 KNDNWHAEL
+169 DSWHAEL
-178 KIQTQVHASEA
+178 KIGTQVHASEKSD
-189 ERICLSELSRES
+189 LSEF
-201 EKNVSDLKQ
+201 
-210 VDLNG
+210 
-215 TDSMVLETCIC
+215 DSMMLETCIC
-226 EEKEVLTR
+226 EGKEVLAR
-234 ALSPLNRKKA
+234 SVEPLVMGN
-244 DHSKSDN
+244 S
-251 KKDDEKQLSQ
+251 E

-285 SRVLCNGTELDCVRT
+285 SRVSYNGILVDCVRT

-403 AYPPNESYQVAF
+403 AYPPNESDQTAF
-415 EKNCL
+415 EKSCL
-420 DQLEEMIHSQRN
+420 DQLEEMICTQRN

-447 TDEPVKDKAKALIR
+447 TDAPVKDKAKELIR
-461 KMVNRSHELD
+461 KMVERSHELD

-503 HDPGFPNLVS
+503 HDPGFPSLVS

-521 RPGTFSPRFTDGTEI
+521 RPGKFEPRFTDGTEI

-559 GFMGM
+559 GSMGM

-582 TGKKAPEAK
+582 AGKSAPKPKKE
-591 QKGTP
+591 GTP
-596 YQIRLSSDVSEFDAN
+596 FQIRLSSDVNRFRAN

-621 LLDKEGNPIAN
+621 LLDQEGNPISN
-632 EIELTLTVV
+632 EIELTFTVE
-641 KGDGIFPTGKSITF
+641 KGDGVFPTGKTITF
-655 SPENSSMLDGMA
+655 SPEKKNMLDGLA
-667 AIEFRSWYGGENVIR
+667 AIEFRSWYGGENVIC
-682 AEASG
+682 ATADG
-687 VKSAEIS
+687 VKSAKICIFADGEP
-694 ILAKGTPLP
+694 KPKNT
-703 VNVVLNSML
+703 VLNPML
-712 PAPYVVGEPKRSK
+712 PPPYTVGEPKPK
-725 RYDEA
+725 ERYDEA
-730 KTHPVFVSSFKVSHE
+730 KRHPVFADSFEIGHE
-745 PYFVTADNDG
+745 PYFVTAEEEG
-755 CWMPET
+755 SWMPKMSDSSKHLSE
-761 VDKVQGECL
+761 
-770 EKIDQMAESNEK
+770 QMH
-782 KDWVMVDLEG
+782 WVMVDLEG
-792 VHSIGQAEVVFSEAA
+792 VRRINQLEVSFEDEPDTLEKSKKNLPQTIVAELRSDLE
-807 DETWPET
+807 
-814 IFAQVCCDQKWEP
+814 WEKV
-827 IELKRK
+827 ILKRK
-833 DGRYQSQKMCVMRYF
+833 KENQKGNDCKECYQAEGIYFTRYF
-848 KLDWNKTKRPVKQIH
+848 RIDWNQTKLPVAQIH
-863 LWAGG
+863 LWTGG
-868 ENEQPK
+868 EENE
-874 NNSNNRQ
+874 

>member
-12 KFTYGDKAWDSPEEI
+12 KFTYGDKVGASPDEI
-27 TKWQDIGLPH
+27 NRWQDIGLPH
-37 SFGIPYFMEKEFYVG
+37 SFGIPYFMEKEFYLG

-64 EDCKNR
+64 EDCKKR
-70 ILLKFFGVF
+70 ILLKFFGAF
-79 QKAVVIVNGK
+79 QKAVVVLNGK

-108 VHPGQ
+108 IRPGQ
-113 NHLIVRV
+113 NYLIVCV
-120 DNLWDAALAPRG
+120 DNLWDATLAPRG

-143 DVQLILTAYSYIEED
+143 DMQLILTAYDYIEED
-158 GVSVQTTQLEK
+158 GVFVQTTQLKKEK
-169 KNDNWHAEL
+169 DSWHAEL
-178 KIQTQVHASEA
+178 KIGTQVHASEKSD
-189 ERICLSELSRES
+189 LSEF
-201 EKNVSDLKQ
+201 
-210 VDLNG
+210 
-215 TDSMVLETCIC
+215 DSMMLETCIC
-226 EEKEVLTR
+226 EGKEVLAR
-234 ALSPLNRKKA
+234 SVEPLVMGN
-244 DHSKSDN
+244 S
-251 KKDDEKQLSQ
+251 E

-276 DTPKLYTVV
+276 DTPKLYIVV
-285 SRVLCNGTELDCVRT
+285 SRVLCNGIECDCVRT

-403 AYPPNESYQVAF
+403 AYPPNESDQTAF
-415 EKNCL
+415 EKSCL
-420 DQLEEMIHSQRN
+420 DQLEEMICTQRN

-447 TDEPVKDKAKALIR
+447 TDAPVKDKAKELIR
-461 KMVNRSHELD
+461 KMVERSHELD
-471 PSRPAAVGGAQR
+471 PSRSAAVGGAQR

-503 HDPGFPNLVS
+503 HDPGFPSLVS

-521 RPGTFSPRFTDGTEI
+521 RPGKFEPRFTDGTEI

-559 GFMGM
+559 GSMGM

-582 TGKKAPEAK
+582 AGKSAPKPKKE
-591 QKGTP
+591 GTP
-596 YQIRLSSDVSEFDAN
+596 FQIRLSSDVNRFRAN

-621 LLDKEGNPIAN
+621 LLDQEGNPISN
-632 EIELTLTVV
+632 EIELTFTVE
-641 KGDGIFPTGKSITF
+641 KGDGIFPTGKTITF
-655 SPENSSMLDGMA
+655 SPEKKNMLDGLA
-667 AIEFRSWYGGENVIR
+667 AIEFRSWYGGENVIC
-682 AEASG
+682 ATADG
-687 VKSAEIS
+687 VKSAKICIFADGEP
-694 ILAKGTPLP
+694 KPKNT
-703 VNVVLNSML
+703 VLNPML
-712 PAPYVVGEPKRSK
+712 PPPYTVGEPKPK
-725 RYDEA
+725 ERYDEA
-730 KTHPVFVSSFKVSHE
+730 KRHPVFADSFEIGHE
-745 PYFVTADNDG
+745 PYFVTAEEEG
-755 CWMPET
+755 SWMPKMSDSSKHLSE
-761 VDKVQGECL
+761 
-770 EKIDQMAESNEK
+770 QMH
-782 KDWVMVDLEG
+782 WVMVDLEG
-792 VHSIGQAEVVFSEAA
+792 VRRINQLEVSFEEEPDTLEKSKKNLPQTIVAELRSDLE
-807 DETWPET
+807 
-814 IFAQVCCDQKWEP
+814 WEKV
-827 IELKRK
+827 ILKRK
-833 DGRYQSQKMCVMRYF
+833 KENQKGNDCKECYQAEGIYFTRYF
-848 KLDWNKTKRPVKQIH
+848 RIDWNQTKLPVAQIH
-863 LWAGG
+863 LWTGG
-868 ENEQPK
+868 EENE
-874 NNSNNRQ
+874 

>member
-12 KFTYGDKAWDSPEEI
+12 KFTYGDKVGASPDEI
-27 TKWQDIGLPH
+27 NHWQDIGLPH
-37 SFGIPYFMEKEFYVG
+37 SFGIPYFMEKEFYLG

-64 EDCKNR
+64 EDCKKR

-79 QKAVVIVNGK
+79 QKAVVVLNGK

-108 VHPGQ
+108 IRPGQ
-113 NHLIVRV
+113 NHLIVCV
-120 DNLWDAALAPRG
+120 DNLWDATLAPRG

-143 DVQLILTAYSYIEED
+143 DVQLILTAYDYIEED
-158 GVSVQTTQLEK
+158 GVFVQTAQLKKEK
-169 KNDNWHAEL
+169 DSWHAEL
-178 KIQTQVHASEA
+178 KIGTQVHASEKSD
-189 ERICLSELSRES
+189 LSEF
-201 EKNVSDLKQ
+201 
-210 VDLNG
+210 
-215 TDSMVLETCIC
+215 DSMMLETCIC
-226 EEKEVLTR
+226 EGKEVLAR
-234 ALSPLNRKKA
+234 SVEPLVMGN
-244 DHSKSDN
+244 S
-251 KKDDEKQLSQ
+251 E

-276 DTPKLYTVV
+276 DTPKLYIVV
-285 SRVLCNGTELDCVRT
+285 SRVLCNGIECDCVRT

-403 AYPPNESYQVAF
+403 AYPPNESDQTAF
-415 EKNCL
+415 EKSCL
-420 DQLEEMIHSQRN
+420 DQLEEMICTQRN

-447 TDEPVKDKAKALIR
+447 TDAPVKDKAKELIR
-461 KMVNRSHELD
+461 KMVERSHELD

-503 HDPGFPNLVS
+503 HDPGFPSLVS
-513 EYGSSIET
+513 EYGSSIEM
-521 RPGTFSPRFTDGTEI
+521 RPGKFEPRFTDGTEI

-559 GFMGM
+559 GSMGM

-582 TGKKAPEAK
+582 AGKSAPKPKKE
-591 QKGTP
+591 GTP
-596 YQIRLSSDVSEFDAN
+596 FQIRLSSDVNRFRAN

-621 LLDKEGNPIAN
+621 LLDQEGNPISN
-632 EIELTLTVV
+632 EIELTFTVE
-641 KGDGIFPTGKSITF
+641 KGDGIFPTGKTITF
-655 SPENSSMLDGMA
+655 SPEKKNMLDGLA
-667 AIEFRSWYGGENVIR
+667 AIEFRSWYGGENVIC
-682 AEASG
+682 ATADC
-687 VKSAEIS
+687 VKSAKICIFADGEP
-694 ILAKGTPLP
+694 KPKNT
-703 VNVVLNSML
+703 VLNPML
-712 PAPYVVGEPKRSK
+712 PPPYTVGEPKPK
-725 RYDEA
+725 ERYDEA
-730 KTHPVFVSSFKVSHE
+730 KRHPVFADSFEIGHE
-745 PYFVTADNDG
+745 PYFVTAEEEG
-755 CWMPET
+755 SWMPKMSDSSKHLSE
-761 VDKVQGECL
+761 
-770 EKIDQMAESNEK
+770 QMH
-782 KDWVMVDLEG
+782 WVMVDLEG
-792 VHSIGQAEVVFSEAA
+792 VRRINQLEVSFEDEPDTLEKSKKNLPQTIVAELRSDLE
-807 DETWPET
+807 
-814 IFAQVCCDQKWEP
+814 WEKV
-827 IELKRK
+827 ILKRK
-833 DGRYQSQKMCVMRYF
+833 KENQKGNDCKECYQAEGIYFTRYF
-848 KLDWNKTKRPVKQIH
+848 RIDWNQTKLPVAQIH
-863 LWAGG
+863 LWTGG
-868 ENEQPK
+868 EENE
-874 NNSNNRQ
+874 

>member
-12 KFTYGDKAWDSPEEI
+12 KFTYGDKVGASPDEI
-27 TKWQDIGLPH
+27 NRWQDIGLPH
-37 SFGIPYFMEKEFYVG
+37 SFGIPYFMEKEFYLG

-64 EDCKNR
+64 EDCKKR
-70 ILLKFFGVF
+70 ILLKFFGAF
-79 QKAVVIVNGK
+79 QKAVVVLNGK

-103 ELTGN
+103 EITGN
-108 VHPGQ
+108 IRPGQ
-113 NHLIVRV
+113 NHLIVCV
-120 DNLWDAALAPRG
+120 DNLWDATLAPRG

-143 DVQLILTAYSYIEED
+143 DMQLILTAYDYIEED
-158 GVSVQTTQLEK
+158 GVFVQTTQLKKEK
-169 KNDNWHAEL
+169 DSWHAEL
-178 KIQTQVHASEA
+178 KIGTQVHASEKSD
-189 ERICLSELSRES
+189 LSEF
-201 EKNVSDLKQ
+201 
-210 VDLNG
+210 
-215 TDSMVLETCIC
+215 DSMMLETCIC
-226 EEKEVLTR
+226 EGKEVLAR
-234 ALSPLNRKKA
+234 SVEPLVMGN
-244 DHSKSDN
+244 S
-251 KKDDEKQLSQ
+251 E

-276 DTPKLYTVV
+276 NSPKLYTVV
-285 SRVLCNGTELDCVRT
+285 SRVSYNGILVDCVRT

-403 AYPPNESYQVAF
+403 AYPPNESDQTAF
-415 EKNCL
+415 EKSCL
-420 DQLEEMIHSQRN
+420 DQLEEMICTQRN

-447 TDEPVKDKAKALIR
+447 TDAPVKDKAKELIR
-461 KMVNRSHELD
+461 KMVERSHELD

-503 HDPGFPNLVS
+503 HDPGFPSLVS

-521 RPGTFSPRFTDGTEI
+521 RPGKFEPRFTDGTEI

-559 GFMGM
+559 GSMGM

-582 TGKKAPEAK
+582 AGKSAPKPKKE
-591 QKGTP
+591 GTP
-596 YQIRLSSDVSEFDAN
+596 FQIRLSSDVNRFRAN

-621 LLDKEGNPIAN
+621 LLDQEGNPISN
-632 EIELTLTVV
+632 EIELTFTVE
-641 KGDGIFPTGKSITF
+641 KGDGIFPTGKTITF
-655 SPENSSMLDGMA
+655 SPEKKNMLDGLA
-667 AIEFRSWYGGENVIR
+667 AIEFRSWYGGENVIC
-682 AEASG
+682 ATADG
-687 VKSAEIS
+687 VKSAKICIFADGEP
-694 ILAKGTPLP
+694 KPKNT
-703 VNVVLNSML
+703 VLNPML
-712 PAPYVVGEPKRSK
+712 PPPYTVGEPKPK
-725 RYDEA
+725 ERYDEA
-730 KTHPVFVSSFKVSHE
+730 KRHPVFADSFEIGHE
-745 PYFVTADNDG
+745 PYFVTAEEEG
-755 CWMPET
+755 SWMPKMSDSSKHLSE
-761 VDKVQGECL
+761 
-770 EKIDQMAESNEK
+770 QMH
-782 KDWVMVDLEG
+782 WVMVDLEG
-792 VHSIGQAEVVFSEAA
+792 VRRINQLEVSFEDEPDTLEKSKKNLPQTIVAELRSDLE
-807 DETWPET
+807 
-814 IFAQVCCDQKWEP
+814 WEKV
-827 IELKRK
+827 ILKRK
-833 DGRYQSQKMCVMRYF
+833 KENQKGNDCKECYQAEGIYFTRYF
-848 KLDWNKTKRPVKQIH
+848 RIDWNQTKLPVAQIH
-863 LWAGG
+863 LWTGG
-868 ENEQPK
+868 EENE
-874 NNSNNRQ
+874 

>member
-12 KFTYGDKAWDSPEEI
+12 KFTYGDKVGASTDEI
-27 TKWQDIGLPH
+27 NRWQDIGIPH
-37 SFGIPYFMEKEFYVG
+37 SFGIPYFMEKEFYLG

-64 EDCKNR
+64 EDCKKR
-70 ILLKFFGVF
+70 ILLKFFGAF
-79 QKAVVIVNGK
+79 QKAVVVLNGK

-108 VHPGQ
+108 IRPGQ
-113 NHLIVRV
+113 NHLIVCV
-120 DNLWDAALAPRG
+120 DNLWDATLAPRG

-143 DVQLILTAYSYIEED
+143 DMQLILTAYDYIEED
-158 GVSVQTTQLEK
+158 GVFVQTTQLKKEK
-169 KNDNWHAEL
+169 DSWHAEL
-178 KIQTQVHASEA
+178 KIGTQVHASEKSD
-189 ERICLSELSRES
+189 LSEF
-201 EKNVSDLKQ
+201 
-210 VDLNG
+210 
-215 TDSMVLETCIC
+215 DSMMLETCIC
-226 EEKEVLTR
+226 EGKEVLAR
-234 ALSPLNRKKA
+234 SVEPLVMGN
-244 DHSKSDN
+244 S
-251 KKDDEKQLSQ
+251 E

-276 DTPKLYTVV
+276 DTPKLYIVV
-285 SRVLCNGTELDCVRT
+285 SRVLCNGIECDCVRT

-403 AYPPNESYQVAF
+403 AYPPNESDQTAF
-415 EKNCL
+415 EKSCL
-420 DQLEEMIHSQRN
+420 DQLEEMICTQRN

-447 TDEPVKDKAKALIR
+447 TDAPVKDKAKELIR
-461 KMVNRSHELD
+461 KMVERSHELD

-503 HDPGFPNLVS
+503 HDPGFPSLVS

-521 RPGTFSPRFTDGTEI
+521 RPGKFEPRFTDGTEI

-559 GFMGM
+559 GSMGM

-582 TGKKAPEAK
+582 AGKRAPKPKKE
-591 QKGTP
+591 GTP
-596 YQIRLSSDVSEFDAN
+596 YQIRLSSDVNRFRAN

-621 LLDKEGNPIAN
+621 LLDQEGNPISN
-632 EIELTLTVV
+632 EIELTFTVE
-641 KGDGIFPTGKSITF
+641 KGDGIFPTGKTITF
-655 SPENSSMLDGMA
+655 SPEKKNMLDGLA
-667 AIEFRSWYGGENVIR
+667 AIEFRSWYGGENVIC
-682 AEASG
+682 ATADG
-687 VKSAEIS
+687 VKSAKIC
-694 ILAKGTPLP
+694 IFADGGPKPKNTM
-703 VNVVLNSML
+703 LNLML
-712 PAPYVVGEPKRSK
+712 PPPYTVGEPKPK
-725 RYDEA
+725 ERYDEA
-730 KTHPVFVSSFKVSHE
+730 TRHPVFADSFEIGHE
-745 PYFVTADNDG
+745 PYFVTAEEEG
-755 CWMPET
+755 SWMPKMSDSSKHLSEQT
-761 VDKVQGECL
+761 H
-770 EKIDQMAESNEK
+770 
-782 KDWVMVDLEG
+782 WVMVDLEG
-792 VHSIGQAEVVFSEAA
+792 VRRINQLEVSFE
-807 DETWPET
+807 DESDALEKSKKNLPET
-814 IFAQVCCDQKWEP
+814 IVAELRSDLEWEKV
-827 IELKRK
+827 ILKRK
-833 DGRYQSQKMCVMRYF
+833 KENQKGNDCKECYQAEGIYFTRYF
-848 KLDWNKTKRPVKQIH
+848 RIDWNQTKLPVAQIH
-863 LWAGG
+863 LWTGG
-868 ENEQPK
+868 EENE
-874 NNSNNRQ
+874 

>member
-12 KFTYGDKAWDSPEEI
+12 KFTYGDKVGASPDEI
-27 TKWQDIGLPH
+27 NHWQDIGLPH
-37 SFGIPYFMEKEFYVG
+37 SFGIPYFMEKEFYLG

-64 EDCKNR
+64 EDCKKR

-79 QKAVVIVNGK
+79 QKAVVVLNGK

-108 VHPGQ
+108 IRPGQ
-113 NHLIVRV
+113 NHLIVCV
-120 DNLWDAALAPRG
+120 DNLWDATLAPRG

-143 DVQLILTAYSYIEED
+143 DVQLILTAYDYIEED
-158 GVSVQTTQLEK
+158 GVFVQTAQLKKEK
-169 KNDNWHAEL
+169 DSWHAEL
-178 KIQTQVHASEA
+178 KIGTQVHASEKSD
-189 ERICLSELSRES
+189 LSEF
-201 EKNVSDLKQ
+201 
-210 VDLNG
+210 
-215 TDSMVLETCIC
+215 DSMMLETCIC
-226 EEKEVLTR
+226 EGKEVLAR
-234 ALSPLNRKKA
+234 SVEPLVMGN
-244 DHSKSDN
+244 S
-251 KKDDEKQLSQ
+251 E

-276 DTPKLYTVV
+276 DTPKLYIVV
-285 SRVLCNGTELDCVRT
+285 SRVLCNGIECDCVRT

-403 AYPPNESYQVAF
+403 AYPPNESDQTAF
-415 EKNCL
+415 EKSCL
-420 DQLEEMIHSQRN
+420 DQLEEMICTQRN

-447 TDEPVKDKAKALIR
+447 TDAPVKDKAKELIR
-461 KMVNRSHELD
+461 KMVERSHELD

-503 HDPGFPNLVS
+503 HDPGFPSLVS
-513 EYGSSIET
+513 EYGSSIEM
-521 RPGTFSPRFTDGTEI
+521 RPGKFEPRFTDGTEI

-559 GFMGM
+559 GSMGM

-582 TGKKAPEAK
+582 AGKSAPKPKKE
-591 QKGTP
+591 GTP
-596 YQIRLSSDVSEFDAN
+596 FQIRLSSDVNRFRAN

-621 LLDKEGNPIAN
+621 LLDQEGNPISN
-632 EIELTLTVV
+632 EIELTFTVE
-641 KGDGIFPTGKSITF
+641 KGDGIFPTGKTITF
-655 SPENSSMLDGMA
+655 SPEKKNMLDGLA
-667 AIEFRSWYGGENVIR
+667 AIEFRSWYGGENVIC
-682 AEASG
+682 ATADC
-687 VKSAEIS
+687 VKSAKICIFADGEP
-694 ILAKGTPLP
+694 KPKNT
-703 VNVVLNSML
+703 VLNPML
-712 PAPYVVGEPKRSK
+712 PPPYTVGEPKPK
-725 RYDEA
+725 ERYDEA
-730 KTHPVFVSSFKVSHE
+730 KRHPVFADSFEIGHE
-745 PYFVTADNDG
+745 HYFVTAEEEG
-755 CWMPET
+755 SWMPKMSDSSKHLSE
-761 VDKVQGECL
+761 
-770 EKIDQMAESNEK
+770 QMH
-782 KDWVMVDLEG
+782 WVMVDLEG
-792 VHSIGQAEVVFSEAA
+792 VRRINQLEVSFEDEPDTLEKSKKNLPQTIVAELRSDLE
-807 DETWPET
+807 
-814 IFAQVCCDQKWEP
+814 WEKV
-827 IELKRK
+827 ILKRK
-833 DGRYQSQKMCVMRYF
+833 KENQKGNDCKECYQAEGIYFTRYF
-848 KLDWNKTKRPVKQIH
+848 RIDWNQTKLPVAQIH
-863 LWAGG
+863 LWTGG
-868 ENEQPK
+868 EENE
-874 NNSNNRQ
+874 

>member
-12 KFTYGDKAWDSPEEI
+12 KFTYGDKVGASPDEI
-27 TKWQDIGLPH
+27 NRWQDIGLPH
-37 SFGIPYFMEKEFYVG
+37 SFGIPYFMEKEFYLG

-64 EDCKNR
+64 EDCKKR
-70 ILLKFFGVF
+70 ILLKFFGAF
-79 QKAVVIVNGK
+79 QKAVVVLNGK

-108 VHPGQ
+108 IRPGQ
-113 NHLIVRV
+113 NHLIVCV
-120 DNLWDAALAPRG
+120 DNLWDATLAPRG

-143 DVQLILTAYSYIEED
+143 DMQLILTAYDYIEED
-158 GVSVQTTQLEK
+158 GVFVQTTQLKKEK
-169 KNDNWHAEL
+169 DSWHAEL
-178 KIQTQVHASEA
+178 KIGTQVHASEKSD
-189 ERICLSELSRES
+189 LSEF
-201 EKNVSDLKQ
+201 
-210 VDLNG
+210 
-215 TDSMVLETCIC
+215 DSMMLETCIC
-226 EEKEVLTR
+226 EGKEVLAR
-234 ALSPLNRKKA
+234 SVEPLVMGN
-244 DHSKSDN
+244 S
-251 KKDDEKQLSQ
+251 E

-276 DTPKLYTVV
+276 DTPKLYIVV
-285 SRVLCNGTELDCVRT
+285 SRVLCNGIECDCVRT

-403 AYPPNESYQVAF
+403 AYPPNESDQTAF
-415 EKNCL
+415 EKSCL
-420 DQLEEMIHSQRN
+420 DQLEEMICTQRN

-447 TDEPVKDKAKALIR
+447 TDAPVKDKAKELIR
-461 KMVNRSHELD
+461 KMVERSHELD

-503 HDPGFPNLVS
+503 HDPGFPSLVS

-521 RPGTFSPRFTDGTEI
+521 RPGKFEPRFTDGTEI

-559 GFMGM
+559 GSMGM

-582 TGKKAPEAK
+582 AGKSAPKPKKE
-591 QKGTP
+591 GTP
-596 YQIRLSSDVSEFDAN
+596 FQIRLSSDVNRFRAN

-621 LLDKEGNPIAN
+621 LLDQEGNPISN
-632 EIELTLTVV
+632 EIELTFTVE
-641 KGDGIFPTGKSITF
+641 KGDGIFPTGKTITF
-655 SPENSSMLDGMA
+655 SPEKKNMLDGLA
-667 AIEFRSWYGGENVIR
+667 AIEFRSWYGGENVIC
-682 AEASG
+682 ATADG
-687 VKSAEIS
+687 VKSAKICIFADGEP
-694 ILAKGTPLP
+694 KPKNT
-703 VNVVLNSML
+703 VLNPML
-712 PAPYVVGEPKRSK
+712 PPPYTVGEPKPK
-725 RYDEA
+725 ERYDEA
-730 KTHPVFVSSFKVSHE
+730 KRHPVFADSFEIEHE
-745 PYFVTADNDG
+745 PYFVTAEEEG
-755 CWMPET
+755 SWMPKMSDSSKHLSE
-761 VDKVQGECL
+761 
-770 EKIDQMAESNEK
+770 QMH
-782 KDWVMVDLEG
+782 WVMVDLEG
-792 VHSIGQAEVVFSEAA
+792 VRRINQLEVSFE
-807 DETWPET
+807 DEPDTLEKSKKNLPET
-814 IFAQVCCDQKWEP
+814 IVAELRSDLEWEKV
-827 IELKRK
+827 ILKRK
-833 DGRYQSQKMCVMRYF
+833 KENQKGNDCKECYQAEEIYFTRYF
-848 KLDWNKTKRPVKQIH
+848 RIDWNQTKLPVAQIH
-863 LWAGG
+863 LWTGG
-868 ENEQPK
+868 EENE
-874 NNSNNRQ
+874 

>member
-12 KFTYGDKAWDSPEEI
+12 KFTYGDKVGASPDEI
-27 TKWQDIGLPH
+27 NRWQDIGLPH
-37 SFGIPYFMEKEFYVG
+37 SFGIPYFMEKEFYLG

-64 EDCKNR
+64 EDCKKR
-70 ILLKFFGVF
+70 ILLKFFGAF
-79 QKAVVIVNGK
+79 QKAVVVLNGK

-108 VHPGQ
+108 IRPGQ
-113 NHLIVRV
+113 NHLIVCV
-120 DNLWDAALAPRG
+120 DNLWDATLAPRG

-143 DVQLILTAYSYIEED
+143 DMQLILTAYDYIEED
-158 GVSVQTTQLEK
+158 GVFVQTTQLKKEK
-169 KNDNWHAEL
+169 DSWHAEL
-178 KIQTQVHASEA
+178 KIGTQVHASE
-189 ERICLSELSRES
+189 
-201 EKNVSDLKQ
+201 KSDLFEF
-210 VDLNG
+210 
-215 TDSMVLETCIC
+215 DSMMLETCIC
-226 EEKEVLTR
+226 EGKEVLAR
-234 ALSPLNRKKA
+234 SVEPLVMGN
-244 DHSKSDN
+244 S
-251 KKDDEKQLSQ
+251 E

-276 DTPKLYTVV
+276 DTPKLYIVV
-285 SRVLCNGTELDCVRT
+285 SRVLCNGIECDCVRT

-403 AYPPNESYQVAF
+403 AYPPNESDQTAF
-415 EKNCL
+415 EKSCL
-420 DQLEEMIHSQRN
+420 DQLEEMICTQRN

-447 TDEPVKDKAKALIR
+447 TDAPVKDKAKELIR
-461 KMVNRSHELD
+461 KMVERSHELD

-503 HDPGFPNLVS
+503 HDPGFPSLVS

-521 RPGTFSPRFTDGTEI
+521 RPGKFEPRFTDGTEI

-559 GFMGM
+559 GSMGM

-582 TGKKAPEAK
+582 AGKSAPKPKKE
-591 QKGTP
+591 GTSF
-596 YQIRLSSDVSEFDAN
+596 QIRLSSDVNRFRAN

-621 LLDKEGNPIAN
+621 LLDQEGNPISN
-632 EIELTLTVV
+632 EIELTFTVE
-641 KGDGIFPTGKSITF
+641 KGDGIFPTGKTITF
-655 SPENSSMLDGMA
+655 SPEKKNMLDGLA
-667 AIEFRSWYGGENVIR
+667 AIEFRSWYGGENVIC
-682 AEASG
+682 ATADG
-687 VKSAEIS
+687 VKSAKICIFADGEP
-694 ILAKGTPLP
+694 KPKNT
-703 VNVVLNSML
+703 VLNPML
-712 PAPYVVGEPKRSK
+712 PPPYTVGEPKPK
-725 RYDEA
+725 ERYDEA
-730 KTHPVFVSSFKVSHE
+730 KRHPVFADSFEIGHE
-745 PYFVTADNDG
+745 PYFVTAEEEG
-755 CWMPET
+755 SWMPKMSDSSKHLSE
-761 VDKVQGECL
+761 
-770 EKIDQMAESNEK
+770 QMH
-782 KDWVMVDLEG
+782 WVMVDLEG
-792 VHSIGQAEVVFSEAA
+792 VRRINQLEVSFE
-807 DETWPET
+807 DEPDTLEKSKKNLPET
-814 IFAQVCCDQKWEP
+814 IVAELRSDLEWEKV
-827 IELKRK
+827 ILKRK
-833 DGRYQSQKMCVMRYF
+833 KENQKGNDCKECYQAEGIYFTRYF
-848 KLDWNKTKRPVKQIH
+848 RIDWNQTKLPVAQIH
-863 LWAGG
+863 LWTGG
-868 ENEQPK
+868 EENE
-874 NNSNNRQ
+874 

>member
-12 KFTYGDKAWDSPEEI
+12 KFTYGDKVGASPDEI
-27 TKWQDIGLPH
+27 NRWQDIGLPH
-37 SFGIPYFMEKEFYVG
+37 SFGIPYFMEKEFYLG

-64 EDCKNR
+64 EDCKKR
-70 ILLKFFGVF
+70 ILLKFFGAF
-79 QKAVVIVNGK
+79 QKAVVVLNGT

-108 VHPGQ
+108 IRPGQ
-113 NHLIVRV
+113 NHLIVCV
-120 DNLWDAALAPRG
+120 DNLWDATLAPRG

-143 DVQLILTAYSYIEED
+143 DMQLILTAYDYIEED
-158 GVSVQTTQLEK
+158 GVFVQTTQLKKEK
-169 KNDNWHAEL
+169 DSWHAEL
-178 KIQTQVHASEA
+178 KIGTQVHASEKSD
-189 ERICLSELSRES
+189 LSEF
-201 EKNVSDLKQ
+201 
-210 VDLNG
+210 
-215 TDSMVLETCIC
+215 DSMMLETCIC
-226 EEKEVLTR
+226 EGKEVLAR
-234 ALSPLNRKKA
+234 SVEPLVMGN
-244 DHSKSDN
+244 S
-251 KKDDEKQLSQ
+251 E

-276 DTPKLYTVV
+276 DTPKLYIVV
-285 SRVLCNGTELDCVRT
+285 SRVLCNGIECDCVRT

-403 AYPPNESYQVAF
+403 AYPPNESDQTAF
-415 EKNCL
+415 EKSCL
-420 DQLEEMIHSQRN
+420 DQLEEMICTQRN

-447 TDEPVKDKAKALIR
+447 TDAPVKDKAKELIR
-461 KMVNRSHELD
+461 KMVERSHELD

-503 HDPGFPNLVS
+503 HDPGFPSLVS

-521 RPGTFSPRFTDGTEI
+521 RPGKFEPRFTDGTEI

-559 GFMGM
+559 GSMGM

-582 TGKKAPEAK
+582 AGKSAPKPKKE
-591 QKGTP
+591 GTP
-596 YQIRLSSDVSEFDAN
+596 FQIRLSSDVNRFRAN

-621 LLDKEGNPIAN
+621 LLDQEGNQISN
-632 EIELTLTVV
+632 EIELTFTVE
-641 KGDGIFPTGKSITF
+641 KGDGIFPTGKTITF
-655 SPENSSMLDGMA
+655 SPEKKNMLDGLA
-667 AIEFRSWYGGENVIR
+667 AIEFRSWYGGENVIC
-682 AEASG
+682 ATADG
-687 VKSAEIS
+687 VKSAKICIFADGEP
-694 ILAKGTPLP
+694 KPKNT
-703 VNVVLNSML
+703 VLNPML
-712 PAPYVVGEPKRSK
+712 PPPYTVGEPKPK
-725 RYDEA
+725 ERYDEA
-730 KTHPVFVSSFKVSHE
+730 KRHPVFADSFEIGHE
-745 PYFVTADNDG
+745 PYFVTAEEEG
-755 CWMPET
+755 SWMPKMSDSSKHLSE
-761 VDKVQGECL
+761 
-770 EKIDQMAESNEK
+770 QMH
-782 KDWVMVDLEG
+782 WVMVDLEG
-792 VHSIGQAEVVFSEAA
+792 VRRINQLEVSFE
-807 DETWPET
+807 DEPDTLEKSKKNLPET
-814 IFAQVCCDQKWEP
+814 IVAELRSDLEWEKV
-827 IELKRK
+827 ILKRK
-833 DGRYQSQKMCVMRYF
+833 KENQKGNDCKECYQAEGIYFTRYF
-848 KLDWNKTKRPVKQIH
+848 RIDWNQTKLPVAQIH
-863 LWAGG
+863 LWTGG
-868 ENEQPK
+868 EENE
-874 NNSNNRQ
+874 

>member
-12 KFTYGDKAWDSPEEI
+12 KFTYGDKVGASPDEI
-27 TKWQDIGLPH
+27 NRWQDIGLPH
-37 SFGIPYFMEKEFYVG
+37 SFGIPYFMEKEFYLG

-64 EDCKNR
+64 EDCKKR
-70 ILLKFFGVF
+70 ILLKFFGAF
-79 QKAVVIVNGK
+79 QKAVVVLNGK

-108 VHPGQ
+108 IRPGQ
-113 NHLIVRV
+113 NHLIVCV
-120 DNLWDAALAPRG
+120 DNLWDATLAPRG

-143 DVQLILTAYSYIEED
+143 DMQLILTAYDYIEED
-158 GVSVQTTQLEK
+158 GVFVQTTQLKKEK
-169 KNDNWHAEL
+169 DSWHAEL
-178 KIQTQVHASEA
+178 KIGTQVHASE
-189 ERICLSELSRES
+189 
-201 EKNVSDLKQ
+201 KSDLFEF
-210 VDLNG
+210 
-215 TDSMVLETCIC
+215 DSMMLETCIC
-226 EEKEVLTR
+226 EGKEVLAR
-234 ALSPLNRKKA
+234 SVEPLVMGN
-244 DHSKSDN
+244 S
-251 KKDDEKQLSQ
+251 E

-276 DTPKLYTVV
+276 DTPKLYIVV
-285 SRVLCNGTELDCVRT
+285 SRVLCNGIECDCVRT

-375 DEKGILFWSEMCFW
+375 DEEGILFWSEMCFW
-389 GTGGDKQEGYWTAS
+389 GTGGDKRDGFWVAS
-403 AYPPNESYQVAF
+403 AYPPKKEDQKDF
-415 EKNCL
+415 EKSCL
-420 DQLEEMIHSQRN
+420 DQLEEMIRSQRS

-447 TDEPVKDKAKALIR
+447 TDAPVKDKAKELIR
-461 KMVNRSHELD
+461 KMVERSHELD

-503 HDPGFPNLVS
+503 HDPGFPSLVS

-521 RPGTFSPRFTDGTEI
+521 RPGKFEPRFTDGTEI

-559 GFMGM
+559 GSMGM

-582 TGKKAPEAK
+582 AGKSAPKPKKE
-591 QKGTP
+591 GTP
-596 YQIRLSSDVSEFDAN
+596 FQICLSSDVNRFRAN

-621 LLDKEGNPIAN
+621 LLDQEGNPISN
-632 EIELTLTVV
+632 EIELTFTVE
-641 KGDGIFPTGKSITF
+641 KGDGIFPTGKTITF
-655 SPENSSMLDGMA
+655 SPEKKNMLDGLA
-667 AIEFRSWYGGENVIR
+667 AIEFRSWYGGENVIC
-682 AEASG
+682 ATADG
-687 VKSAEIS
+687 VKSAKICIFADGEP
-694 ILAKGTPLP
+694 KPKNT
-703 VNVVLNSML
+703 VLNPML
-712 PAPYVVGEPKRSK
+712 PPPYTVGEPKPK
-725 RYDEA
+725 ERYDEA
-730 KTHPVFVSSFKVSHE
+730 KRHPVFADSFEIGHE
-745 PYFVTADNDG
+745 PYFVTAEEEG
-755 CWMPET
+755 SWMPKMSDSSKHLSE
-761 VDKVQGECL
+761 
-770 EKIDQMAESNEK
+770 QMH
-782 KDWVMVDLEG
+782 WVMVDLEG
-792 VHSIGQAEVVFSEAA
+792 VRRINQLEVSFEDEPDTLEKSKKNLPQTIVAELRSDLE
-807 DETWPET
+807 
-814 IFAQVCCDQKWEP
+814 WEKV
-827 IELKRK
+827 ILKRK
-833 DGRYQSQKMCVMRYF
+833 KENQKGNDCKECYQAEGIYFTRYF
-848 KLDWNKTKRPVKQIH
+848 RIDWNQTKLPVAQIH
-863 LWAGG
+863 LWTGG
-868 ENEQPK
+868 EENE
-874 NNSNNRQ
+874 